1 MTSPRFLVGIDL
13 GTTNTVVAFC
23 EITDNLEQSNVTL
36 FDIDQLIGPGEVVR
50 KPLLPSF
57 RYHPADGQISPS
69 DLILPWESVRTE
81 GDIDNVI
88 VGEWARELGAKVEGR
103 QVSSAK
109 SWLSHQAVDRRS
121 EILPWAGAADVEKVS
136 PVTASASYLN
146 HIRQS
151 WNYRHPSNKLEDQ
164 DVVVT
169 VPASFDETARKLT
182 LEAAEQAG
190 LGKIVLLEEPQAV
203 CYDWYARHQH
213 TASEE
218 LKTLPLILVCDVGG
232 GTTDLSLIEAKFDS
246 DELALDRIGVGEH
259 LMLGGDNLDLALA
272 HLAEQRFSQSK
283 KLNAANLTKLIQQTR
298 KAKENLLSAN
308 APDEVKITMLGSGSK
323 LLGGTKSVQLS
334 KQEVHQIALDGFFPL
349 SGFEEV
355 PDKRRSAVVEF
366 GLPYVADP
374 AVSKHIA
381 EFLTQHQQVS
391 YAALNRANKLNLES
405 NQDLESNQNLESNQY
420 LENGEGTEK
429 PAIPVGLLLNGGVFN
444 SELVT
449 ERITQL
455 LENWKGTPI
464 TVLDNPH
471 PDWSVAL
478 GAVAFGKAR
487 RGAQLKIGGGAARS
501 YFLHLPEKNKMGKAL
516 CLLAK
521 GTEEGHEIRLSGR
534 RFSLTLGEP
543 VKFNLLTSTHDSF
556 GNTNSGSN
564 ASIQNGMMVDV
575 DPDIFAPLPP
585 YISTLES
592 EGATLQANQ
601 KERVEVQLACQLTEV
616 GTLKMECV
624 STEDDSTE
632 NDSKR
637 WKLEFEVRNQ
647 QADDQENSSF
657 HPNLEEC
664 KTLIS
669 RIYSGNKKS
678 AEGKEIK
685 TLPKDLERK
694 LGKREEWDF
703 ATLRQL
709 FDAFSQG
716 RKRRRRSEQH
726 EKNWLRLAGFSMR
739 PGFGD
744 PTDSWRIE
752 QIWSLYQQSIQFK
765 NHQGW
770 TDWWVF
776 WRRVAGGLSQE
787 QQETILADIAK
798 YLHPGAMKNPQSAKA
813 AQDMGYESM
822 VRLSASLENLDVEDK
837 VLLAT
842 WYLSKAMNH
851 NQFEQA
857 HWWALGRLASRTPL
871 YGSQHNAIPRE
882 QIEQWLPKLL
892 ELNWQKEQMI
902 AFAVVMMCRKTGDRL
917 FDVSDDYRE
926 QVRSKLKQSKV
937 PESWISLVEEVKEL
951 SESESKR
958 VFGDA
963 LPSGLTLIS
972 S

>member
-1 MTSPRFLVGIDL
+1 MASPRFLVGIDL
-13 GTTNTVVAFC
+13 GTTNTVVAYC
-23 EITDNLEQSNVTL
+23 EITDNLEQSEVSL

-57 RYHPADGQISPS
+57 RYHPAVGQISPS
-69 DLILPWESVRTE
+69 DLTLPWENEPVS
-81 GDIDNVI
+81 GDISNVI

-109 SWLSHQAVDRRS
+109 SWLSHQAVDRS
-121 EILPWAGAADVEKVS
+121 SDILPWAGAQDVDKVS
-136 PVTASASYLN
+136 PVIASASYLN
-146 HIRQS
+146 HIRQA

-182 LEAAEQAG
+182 LEAAQLAG
-190 LGKIVLLEEPQAV
+190 LKKIVLLEEPQAV
-203 CYDWYARHQH
+203 CYDWYARHQQ
-213 TASEE
+213 TAADE
-218 LKTLPLILVCDVGG
+218 LKELPLILVCDVGG
-232 GTTDLSLIEAKFDS
+232 GTTDLSLIEASFS
-246 DELALDRIGVGEH
+246 SQNELALDRIGVGEH

-272 HLAEQRFSQSK
+272 HLAESRFNQSK
-283 KLNAANLTKLIQQTR
+283 KLTAASLTKLIQQTR
-298 KAKENLLSAN
+298 KAKENLLSAS
-308 APDEVKITMLGSGSK
+308 APEEVKITMLGSGSK
-323 LLGGTKSVQLS
+323 LLGGTKSIGLS

-349 SGFEEV
+349 SDFSEV

-374 AVSKHIA
+374 AVSKHVA
-381 EFLTQHQQVS
+381 EFLTQHQQVAR
-391 YAALNRANKLNLES
+391 AALGIEDDK
-405 NQDLESNQNLESNQY
+405 QN
-420 LENGEGTEK
+420 
-429 PAIPVGLLLNGGVFN
+429 AIPVGLLLNGGVFN

-449 ERITQL
+449 ERVTTL
-455 LENWKGTPI
+455 LSDWRGAPV

-501 YFLHLPEKNKMGKAL
+501 YFLHLQEKNKMGKAL

-543 VKFNLLTSTHDSF
+543 VRFNLLTSTHDTLTN
-556 GNTNSGSN
+556 NT
-564 ASIQNGMMVDV
+564 AIQNGVMVDV
-575 DPDIFAPLPP
+575 DPDLFAPLPP
-585 YISTLES
+585 YITTLEG
-592 EGATLQANQ
+592 EGAELKANQ

-624 STEDDSTE
+624 SAED
-632 NDSKR
+632 DSKR
-637 WKLEFEVRNQ
+637 WELEFEVRNKQ
-647 QADDQENSSF
+647 TDDSEQVKL
-657 HPNLEEC
+657 HPKLNEC
-664 KTLIS
+664 KELIA
-669 RIYSGNKKS
+669 RLYSGNKKS
-678 AEGKEIK
+678 AESKEIK
-685 TLPKDLERK
+685 TLAKDLEKK
-694 LGKREEWDF
+694 LGKRDEWDF
-703 ATLRQL
+703 TTLRQL
-709 FDAFSQG
+709 FDTFAQG

-726 EKNWLRLAGFSMR
+726 EKNWLRLAGFALR

-752 QIWSLYQQSIQFK
+752 QVWGLYQQNIQFK

-776 WRRVAGGLSQE
+776 WRRIAGGLSQE

-822 VRLSASLENLDVEDK
+822 VRLSASLEHLEVEDK

-842 WYLSKAMNH
+842 WFLSKAINH

-857 HWWALGRLASRTPL
+857 HWWAMGRLASRTPL
-871 YGSQHNAIPRE
+871 YGSQHNVIPRE
-882 QIEQWLPKLL
+882 QAEQWLPKLL
-892 ELNWQKEQMI
+892 EQNWQKEPMI
-902 AFAVVMMCRKTGDRL
+902 AFAAVMICRKTGDRL
-917 FDVSDDYRE
+917 FDISDDYRE
-926 QVRSKLKQSKV
+926 QVLTKLKQSKV
-937 PESWISLVEEVKEL
+937 PESWVSLVEEVKEL

-958 VFGDA
+958 IFGDA
-963 LPSGLTLIS
+963 LPSGLTLVNN
-972 S
+972 

>member
-1 MTSPRFLVGIDL
+1 MASPRFLVGIDL
-13 GTTNTVVAFC
+13 GTTNTVVAYC
-23 EITDNLEQSNVTL
+23 EITDNLEQSEVSL

-57 RYHPADGQISPS
+57 RYHPAVGQISPS
-69 DLILPWESVRTE
+69 DLTLPWDNEPVA
-81 GDIDNVI
+81 GDINNVI

-109 SWLSHQAVDRRS
+109 SWLSHQAVDRNS
-121 EILPWAGAADVEKVS
+121 DILPWAGAQDVDKVS
-136 PVTASASYLN
+136 PVIASASYLN
-146 HIRQS
+146 HIRQA

-182 LEAAEQAG
+182 LEAAEELAG
-190 LGKIVLLEEPQAV
+190 LKKIVLLEEPQAV
-203 CYDWYARHQH
+203 CYDWYARHQQ
-213 TASEE
+213 TAADE
-218 LKTLPLILVCDVGG
+218 LKDLPLILVCDVGG
-232 GTTDLSLIEAKFDS
+232 GTTDLSLIEAKFTNS
-246 DELALDRIGVGEH
+246 DLALDRIGVGEH

-272 HLAEQRFSQSK
+272 HLAESRFNQNK
-283 KLNAANLTKLIQQTR
+283 KLTAASLTKLIQQTR
-298 KAKENLLSAN
+298 KAKENLLSAS

-323 LLGGTKSVQLS
+323 LLGGTKSIALS

-349 SGFEEV
+349 SDFSEV

-374 AVSKHIA
+374 AVTKHVA

-391 YAALNRANKLNLES
+391 RAALGIEDDK
-405 NQDLESNQNLESNQY
+405 QN
-420 LENGEGTEK
+420 
-429 PAIPVGLLLNGGVFN
+429 AIPVGLLLNGGVFN
-444 SELVT
+444 SDLVT
-449 ERITQL
+449 ERVTTL
-455 LENWKGTPI
+455 LSDWRGAPV

-501 YFLHLPEKNKMGKAL
+501 YFLHLQEKNKMGKAL

-543 VKFNLLTSTHDSF
+543 VRFNLLTSTHDTLTN
-556 GNTNSGSN
+556 NT
-564 ASIQNGMMVDV
+564 AIQNGVMVDV
-575 DPDIFAPLPP
+575 DPDLFAPLPP
-585 YISTLES
+585 YITTLEG
-592 EGATLQANQ
+592 EGAELQANQ

-624 STEDDSTE
+624 SAED
-632 NDSKR
+632 DSKR
-637 WKLEFEVRNQ
+637 WELEFEVRNKQ
-647 QADDQENSSF
+647 TDDSEQVKL
-657 HPNLEEC
+657 HPKLNEC
-664 KTLIS
+664 KELIA
-669 RIYSGNKKS
+669 RLYSGNKKS

-685 TLPKDLERK
+685 TLAKDLEKK
-694 LGKREEWDF
+694 LGKRDEWDF
-703 ATLRQL
+703 TTLRQL
-709 FDAFSQG
+709 FDTFAQG

-726 EKNWLRLAGFSMR
+726 EKNWLRLAGFALR

-752 QIWSLYQQSIQFK
+752 QVWGLYQQNIQFK

-776 WRRVAGGLSQE
+776 WRRIAGGLSQE

-813 AQDMGYESM
+813 AQEMGYESM
-822 VRLSASLENLDVEDK
+822 VRLSASLEHLEVEDK

-842 WYLSKAMNH
+842 WFLSKAINQ

-857 HWWALGRLASRTPL
+857 HWWAMGRLASRTPL
-871 YGSQHNAIPRE
+871 YGSQHNVIPRE
-882 QIEQWLPKLL
+882 QAEQWLPKLL
-892 ELNWQKEQMI
+892 EQNWLKEPMI
-902 AFAVVMMCRKTGDRL
+902 AFAAVMICRKTGDRL
-917 FDVSDDYRE
+917 FDISDDYRE
-926 QVRSKLKQSKV
+926 QVLTKLKQSKV
-937 PESWISLVEEVKEL
+937 PESWVSLVEEVKEL

-963 LPSGLTLIS
+963 LPSGLTLVHH
-972 S
+972 

>member
-1 MTSPRFLVGIDL
+1 MASPRFLVGIDL
-13 GTTNTVVAFC
+13 GTTNTVVAYC
-23 EITDNLEQSNVTL
+23 EITDNLEQSKVSL

-57 RYHPADGQISPS
+57 RYHPAVGQISPS
-69 DLILPWESVRTE
+69 DLTLPWENEPVS
-81 GDIDNVI
+81 GDISNVI

-109 SWLSHQAVDRRS
+109 SWLSHQAVDRS
-121 EILPWAGAADVEKVS
+121 SDILPWAGAQDVDKVS
-136 PVTASASYLN
+136 PVIASASYLN
-146 HIRQS
+146 HIRQA
-151 WNYRHPSNKLEDQ
+151 WNYRHPSNKLENQ

-182 LEAAEQAG
+182 LEAAQLAG
-190 LGKIVLLEEPQAV
+190 LKKIVLLEEPQAV
-203 CYDWYARHQH
+203 CYDWYARHQQ
-213 TASEE
+213 TAADE
-218 LKTLPLILVCDVGG
+218 LKELPLILVCDVGG
-232 GTTDLSLIEAKFDS
+232 GTTDLSLIEASFS
-246 DELALDRIGVGEH
+246 SQDELALDRIGVGEH

-272 HLAEQRFSQSK
+272 HLAESRFNQSK
-283 KLNAANLTKLIQQTR
+283 KLTAASLTKLIQQTR
-298 KAKENLLSAN
+298 KAKENLLSAS
-308 APDEVKITMLGSGSK
+308 APEEVKITMLGSGSK
-323 LLGGTKSVQLS
+323 LLGGTKSIGLS

-349 SGFEEV
+349 SDFSEV

-374 AVSKHIA
+374 AVSKHVA
-381 EFLTQHQQVS
+381 EFLTQHQQVAR
-391 YAALNRANKLNLES
+391 AALGIEDDK
-405 NQDLESNQNLESNQY
+405 QN
-420 LENGEGTEK
+420 
-429 PAIPVGLLLNGGVFN
+429 AIPVGLLLNGGVFN

-449 ERITQL
+449 ERVTTL
-455 LENWKGTPI
+455 LSDWRGAPV

-501 YFLHLPEKNKMGKAL
+501 YFLHLQEKNKMGKAL

-543 VKFNLLTSTHDSF
+543 VRFNLLTSTHDTLTN
-556 GNTNSGSN
+556 NT
-564 ASIQNGMMVDV
+564 AIQNGVMVDV
-575 DPDIFAPLPP
+575 DPDLFAPLPP
-585 YISTLES
+585 YITTLEG
-592 EGATLQANQ
+592 EGAELQANQ

-624 STEDDSTE
+624 SAED
-632 NDSKR
+632 DSKR
-637 WKLEFEVRNQ
+637 WELEFEVRNKQ
-647 QADDQENSSF
+647 TDDSEQVKL
-657 HPNLEEC
+657 HPKLNEC
-664 KTLIS
+664 KELIA
-669 RIYSGNKKS
+669 RLYSGNKKS
-678 AEGKEIK
+678 AESKEIK
-685 TLPKDLERK
+685 TLAKDLEKK
-694 LGKREEWDF
+694 LGKRDEWDF
-703 ATLRQL
+703 TTLRQL
-709 FDAFSQG
+709 FDTFAQG

-726 EKNWLRLAGFSMR
+726 EKNWLRLAGFALR

-752 QIWSLYQQSIQFK
+752 QVWGLYQQNIQFK

-776 WRRVAGGLSQE
+776 WRRIAGGLSQE

-822 VRLSASLENLDVEDK
+822 VRLSASLEHLEVEDK

-842 WYLSKAMNH
+842 WFLSKAINH

-857 HWWALGRLASRTPL
+857 HWWAMGRLASRTPL
-871 YGSQHNAIPRE
+871 YGSQHNVVPRE
-882 QIEQWLPKLL
+882 QAEQWLPKLL
-892 ELNWQKEQMI
+892 EQNWQKEPMI
-902 AFAVVMMCRKTGDRL
+902 AFAAVMICRKTGDRL
-917 FDVSDDYRE
+917 FDISDDYRE
-926 QVRSKLKQSKV
+926 QVLAKLKQSKV
-937 PESWISLVEEVKEL
+937 PESWVSLVEEVKEL

-958 VFGDA
+958 IFGDA
-963 LPSGLTLIS
+963 LPSGLTLVNN
-972 S
+972 

>member
-1 MTSPRFLVGIDL
+1 MASPRFLVGIDL
-13 GTTNTVVAFC
+13 GTTNTVVAYC
-23 EITDNLEQSNVTL
+23 EITDNLEQSEVSL

-57 RYHPADGQISPS
+57 RYHPAVGQISPS
-69 DLILPWESVRTE
+69 DLTLPWYNEPVA
-81 GDIDNVI
+81 GDINNVI

-109 SWLSHQAVDRRS
+109 SWLSHQAVDRNS
-121 EILPWAGAADVEKVS
+121 DILPWAGAQDVDKVS
-136 PVTASASYLN
+136 PVIASASYLN
-146 HIRQS
+146 HIRQA

-182 LEAAEQAG
+182 LEAAELAG
-190 LGKIVLLEEPQAV
+190 LKKIVLLEEPQAV
-203 CYDWYARHQH
+203 CYDWYARHQQ
-213 TASEE
+213 TAANE
-218 LKTLPLILVCDVGG
+218 LKDLPLILVCDVGG
-232 GTTDLSLIEAKFDS
+232 GTTDLSLIEAKFTHD
-246 DELALDRIGVGEH
+246 DLALDRIGVGEH

-272 HLAEQRFSQSK
+272 HLAESRFSQNK
-283 KLNAANLTKLIQQTR
+283 KLTAASLTKLIQQTR

-308 APDEVKITMLGSGSK
+308 APEEVKITMLGSGSK
-323 LLGGTKSVQLS
+323 LLGGTKSIGLS

-349 SGFEEV
+349 SDFSEV

-374 AVSKHIA
+374 AVSKHVA
-381 EFLTQHQQVS
+381 EFLTTHQQVS
-391 YAALNRANKLNLES
+391 RAALGIEDDK
-405 NQDLESNQNLESNQY
+405 QN
-420 LENGEGTEK
+420 
-429 PAIPVGLLLNGGVFN
+429 AIPVGLLLNGGVFN

-449 ERITQL
+449 ERVTTL
-455 LENWKGTPI
+455 LSDWRGAPV

-501 YFLHLPEKNKMGKAL
+501 YFLHLQEKNKMGKAL

-543 VKFNLLTSTHDSF
+543 VRFNLLTSTHDTLTN
-556 GNTNSGSN
+556 NT
-564 ASIQNGMMVDV
+564 AIQNGVMVDV
-575 DPDIFAPLPP
+575 DPDLFAPLPP
-585 YISTLES
+585 YITTLEG
-592 EGATLQANQ
+592 EGAELQANQ

-624 STEDDSTE
+624 SAED
-632 NDSKR
+632 DSKR
-637 WKLEFEVRNQ
+637 WELEFEVRNKQ
-647 QADDQENSSF
+647 TDDSEQVKL
-657 HPNLEEC
+657 HPKLNEC
-664 KTLIS
+664 KELIA
-669 RIYSGNKKS
+669 RLYSGNKKS
-678 AEGKEIK
+678 AESKEIK
-685 TLPKDLERK
+685 TLAKDLEKK
-694 LGKREEWDF
+694 LGKRDEWDF
-703 ATLRQL
+703 TTLRQL
-709 FDAFSQG
+709 FDTFAQG

-726 EKNWLRLAGFSMR
+726 EKNWLRLAGFALR

-752 QIWSLYQQSIQFK
+752 QVWGLYQQNIQFK

-776 WRRVAGGLSQE
+776 WRRIAGGLSQE

-813 AQDMGYESM
+813 AQEMGYESM
-822 VRLSASLENLDVEDK
+822 VRLSASLEHLEVEDK

-842 WYLSKAMNH
+842 WFLSKAINQ

-857 HWWALGRLASRTPL
+857 HWWAMGRLASRTPL
-871 YGSQHNAIPRE
+871 YGSQHNVIPRE
-882 QIEQWLPKLL
+882 QAEQWLPKLL
-892 ELNWQKEQMI
+892 EQNWLKEPMI
-902 AFAVVMMCRKTGDRL
+902 AFAAVMICRKTGDRL
-917 FDVSDDYRE
+917 FDISDDYRE
-926 QVRSKLKQSKV
+926 QVLTKLKQSKV
-937 PESWISLVEEVKEL
+937 PESWVSLVEEVKEL

-963 LPSGLTLIS
+963 LPSGLTLVHH
-972 S
+972 

>member
-1 MTSPRFLVGIDL
+1 MASPRFLVGIDL
-13 GTTNTVVAFC
+13 GTTNTVVAYC
-23 EITDNLEQSNVTL
+23 EITDNLEQSEVSL

-57 RYHPADGQISPS
+57 RYHPAIGQISPS
-69 DLILPWESVRTE
+69 DLTLPWENEPVS
-81 GDIDNVI
+81 GDISNVI

-109 SWLSHQAVDRRS
+109 SWLSHQAVDRS
-121 EILPWAGAADVEKVS
+121 SDILPWAGAQDVDKVS
-136 PVTASASYLN
+136 PVIASASYLN
-146 HIRQS
+146 HIRQA

-182 LEAAEQAG
+182 LEAAELAG
-190 LGKIVLLEEPQAV
+190 LKKIVLLEEPQAV
-203 CYDWYARHQH
+203 CYDWYARHQQ
-213 TASEE
+213 TAADE
-218 LKTLPLILVCDVGG
+218 LKELPLILVCDVGG
-232 GTTDLSLIEAKFDS
+232 GTTDLSLIEASFS
-246 DELALDRIGVGEH
+246 SQDELALDRIGVGEH

-272 HLAEQRFSQSK
+272 HLAESRFNQSK
-283 KLNAANLTKLIQQTR
+283 KLTAASLTKLIQQTR
-298 KAKENLLSAN
+298 KAKENLLSAS
-308 APDEVKITMLGSGSK
+308 APEEVKITMLGSGSK
-323 LLGGTKSVQLS
+323 LLGGTKSIGLS

-349 SGFEEV
+349 SDFSEV

-374 AVSKHIA
+374 AVSKHVA
-381 EFLTQHQQVS
+381 EFLTTHQQVS
-391 YAALNRANKLNLES
+391 RAALGIEDDK
-405 NQDLESNQNLESNQY
+405 QN
-420 LENGEGTEK
+420 
-429 PAIPVGLLLNGGVFN
+429 AIPVGLLLNGGVFN

-449 ERITQL
+449 ERVTTL
-455 LENWKGTPI
+455 LSDWRGAPV

-501 YFLHLPEKNKMGKAL
+501 YFLHLQEKNKMGKAL

-543 VKFNLLTSTHDSF
+543 VRFNLLTSTHDNLTN
-556 GNTNSGSN
+556 NT
-564 ASIQNGMMVDV
+564 AIQNGVMVDV
-575 DPDIFAPLPP
+575 DPDLFAPLPP
-585 YISTLES
+585 YITTLEG
-592 EGATLQANQ
+592 EGAELQANQ

-624 STEDDSTE
+624 SAEYD
-632 NDSKR
+632 NKR
-637 WKLEFEVRNQ
+637 WELEFEVRNKQ
-647 QADDQENSSF
+647 TDDSEQVKL
-657 HPNLEEC
+657 HPKLHEC
-664 KTLIS
+664 KELIA
-669 RIYSGNKKS
+669 RLYSGNKKS
-678 AEGKEIK
+678 AESKEIK
-685 TLPKDLERK
+685 TLAKDLEKK
-694 LGKREEWDF
+694 LGKRDEWDF
-703 ATLRQL
+703 TTLRQL
-709 FDAFSQG
+709 FDTFAQG

-726 EKNWLRLAGFSMR
+726 EKNWLRLAGFALR

-752 QIWSLYQQSIQFK
+752 QVWGLYQQNIQFK

-776 WRRVAGGLSQE
+776 WRRIAGGLSQE

-822 VRLSASLENLDVEDK
+822 VRLAASLEHLEVEDK

-842 WYLSKAMNH
+842 WFLSKAINH

-857 HWWALGRLASRTPL
+857 HWWAMGRLASRTPL
-871 YGSQHNAIPRE
+871 YGSQHNVIPRE
-882 QIEQWLPKLL
+882 QAEQWLPKLL
-892 ELNWQKEQMI
+892 EQNWQKEPMI
-902 AFAVVMMCRKTGDRL
+902 AFAAVMICRKTDDRL
-917 FDVSDDYRE
+917 FDISDDYRE
-926 QVRSKLKQSKV
+926 QVLTKLKQSKV
-937 PESWISLVEEVKEL
+937 PESWVSLVEEVKEL

-958 VFGDA
+958 IFGDA
-963 LPSGLTLIS
+963 LPSGLTLVNN
-972 S
+972 

>member
-1 MTSPRFLVGIDL
+1 MASPRFLVGIDL
-13 GTTNTVVAFC
+13 GTTNTVVAYC
-23 EITDNLEQSNVTL
+23 EITDNLEQSEVSL

-57 RYHPADGQISPS
+57 RYHPAVGQISPS
-69 DLILPWESVRTE
+69 DLTLPWDNEPVA
-81 GDIDNVI
+81 GDINNVI

-109 SWLSHQAVDRRS
+109 SWLSHQAVDRNS
-121 EILPWAGAADVEKVS
+121 DILPWAGAQDVDKVS
-136 PVTASASYLN
+136 PVIASASYLN
-146 HIRQS
+146 HIRQA

-182 LEAAEQAG
+182 LEAAELAG
-190 LGKIVLLEEPQAV
+190 LKKIVLLEEPQAV
-203 CYDWYARHQH
+203 CYDWYARHQQ
-213 TASEE
+213 TAANE
-218 LKTLPLILVCDVGG
+218 LKDLPLILVCDVGG
-232 GTTDLSLIEAKFDS
+232 GTTDLSLIEAKFTHD
-246 DELALDRIGVGEH
+246 DLALDRIGVGEH

-272 HLAEQRFSQSK
+272 HLAESRFSQNK
-283 KLNAANLTKLIQQTR
+283 KLTAASLTKLIQQTR
-298 KAKENLLSAN
+298 KAKENLLSTS

-323 LLGGTKSVQLS
+323 LLGGTKSIALS

-349 SGFEEV
+349 SDFSEV

-374 AVSKHIA
+374 AVSKHVA

-391 YAALNRANKLNLES
+391 RAALGIEDDK
-405 NQDLESNQNLESNQY
+405 QN
-420 LENGEGTEK
+420 
-429 PAIPVGLLLNGGVFN
+429 AIPVGLLLNGGVFN
-444 SELVT
+444 SDLVT
-449 ERITQL
+449 ERVTTL
-455 LENWKGTPI
+455 LSDWRGAPV

-501 YFLHLPEKNKMGKAL
+501 YFLHLQEKNKMGKAL

-543 VKFNLLTSTHDSF
+543 VRFNLLTSTHDTLTN
-556 GNTNSGSN
+556 NT
-564 ASIQNGMMVDV
+564 AIQNGVMVDV
-575 DPDIFAPLPP
+575 DPDLFAPLPP
-585 YISTLES
+585 YITTLEG
-592 EGATLQANQ
+592 EGAELQANQ

-624 STEDDSTE
+624 SAED
-632 NDSKR
+632 DSKR
-637 WKLEFEVRNQ
+637 WELEFEVRNK
-647 QADDQENSSF
+647 QADDGEEIQL
-657 HPNLEEC
+657 HPRLNEC
-664 KTLIS
+664 KELIA
-669 RIYSGNKKS
+669 RLYSGNKKS

-685 TLPKDLERK
+685 TLAKDLEKK
-694 LGKREEWDF
+694 LGKRDEWDF
-703 ATLRQL
+703 TTLRQL
-709 FDAFSQG
+709 FDTFAQG

-726 EKNWLRLAGFSMR
+726 EKNWLRLAGFALR

-752 QIWSLYQQSIQFK
+752 QVWGLYQQNIQFK

-776 WRRVAGGLSQE
+776 WRRIAGGLSQE

-813 AQDMGYESM
+813 AQEMGYESM
-822 VRLSASLENLDVEDK
+822 VRLSASLEHLEVEDK

-842 WYLSKAMNH
+842 WFLSKAINQ

-857 HWWALGRLASRTPL
+857 HWWAMGRLASRTPL
-871 YGSQHNAIPRE
+871 YGSQHNVIPRE
-882 QIEQWLPKLL
+882 QAEQWLPKLL
-892 ELNWQKEQMI
+892 EQNWLKEPMI
-902 AFAVVMMCRKTGDRL
+902 AFAAVMICRKTGDRL
-917 FDVSDDYRE
+917 FDISDDYRE
-926 QVRSKLKQSKV
+926 QVLTKLKQSKV
-937 PESWISLVEEVKEL
+937 PESWVSLVEEVKEL

-963 LPSGLTLIS
+963 LPSGLTLVHH
-972 S
+972 

>member
-1 MTSPRFLVGIDL
+1 MASPRFLVGIDL
-13 GTTNTVVAFC
+13 GTTNTVVAYC
-23 EITDNLEQSNVTL
+23 EITDNLEQSEVSL

-57 RYHPADGQISPS
+57 RYHPAIGQISPS
-69 DLILPWESVRTE
+69 DLTLPWENEPVS
-81 GDIDNVI
+81 GDISNVI

-109 SWLSHQAVDRRS
+109 SWLSHQAVDRS
-121 EILPWAGAADVEKVS
+121 SDILPWAGAQDVDKVS
-136 PVTASASYLN
+136 PVIASASYLN
-146 HIRQS
+146 HIRQA

-182 LEAAEQAG
+182 LEAAQLAG
-190 LGKIVLLEEPQAV
+190 LKKIVLLEEPQAV
-203 CYDWYARHQH
+203 CYDWYARHQQ
-213 TASEE
+213 TAADE
-218 LKTLPLILVCDVGG
+218 LKELPLILVCDVGG
-232 GTTDLSLIEAKFDS
+232 GTTDLSLIEASFS
-246 DELALDRIGVGEH
+246 SQDELALDRIGVGEH

-272 HLAEQRFSQSK
+272 HLAESRFNQSK
-283 KLNAANLTKLIQQTR
+283 KLTAASLTKLIQQTR
-298 KAKENLLSAN
+298 KAKENLLSAS
-308 APDEVKITMLGSGSK
+308 APEEVKITMLGSGSK
-323 LLGGTKSVQLS
+323 LLGGTKSIGLS

-349 SGFEEV
+349 SDFSEV

-374 AVSKHIA
+374 AVSKHVA
-381 EFLTQHQQVS
+381 EFLTQHQQVAR
-391 YAALNRANKLNLES
+391 AALGIEDDK
-405 NQDLESNQNLESNQY
+405 QN
-420 LENGEGTEK
+420 
-429 PAIPVGLLLNGGVFN
+429 AIPVGLLLNGGVFN

-449 ERITQL
+449 ERVTTL
-455 LENWKGTPI
+455 LSDWRGAPV

-487 RGAQLKIGGGAARS
+487 RGAQLRIGGGAARS
-501 YFLHLPEKNKMGKAL
+501 YFLHLQEKNKMGKAL

-543 VKFNLLTSTHDSF
+543 VRFNLLTSTHDTLTN
-556 GNTNSGSN
+556 NT
-564 ASIQNGMMVDV
+564 AIQNGVMVDV
-575 DPDIFAPLPP
+575 DPDLFAPLPP
-585 YISTLES
+585 YITTLEG
-592 EGATLQANQ
+592 EGAELQANQ

-624 STEDDSTE
+624 SAED
-632 NDSKR
+632 DSKR
-637 WKLEFEVRNQ
+637 WELEFEVRNKQ
-647 QADDQENSSF
+647 TDDSEQVKL
-657 HPNLEEC
+657 HPKLNEC
-664 KTLIS
+664 KELIA
-669 RIYSGNKKS
+669 RLYSGNKKS
-678 AEGKEIK
+678 AESKEIK
-685 TLPKDLERK
+685 TLAKDLEKK
-694 LGKREEWDF
+694 LGKRDEWDF
-703 ATLRQL
+703 TTLRQL
-709 FDAFSQG
+709 FDTFAQG

-726 EKNWLRLAGFSMR
+726 EKNWLRLAGFALR

-752 QIWSLYQQSIQFK
+752 QVWGLYQQNIQFK

-776 WRRVAGGLSQE
+776 WRRIAGGLSQE

-822 VRLSASLENLDVEDK
+822 VRLAASLEHLEVEDK

-842 WYLSKAMNH
+842 WFLSKAINH

-857 HWWALGRLASRTPL
+857 HWWAMGRLASRTPL
-871 YGSQHNAIPRE
+871 YGSQHNVIPRE
-882 QIEQWLPKLL
+882 QAEQWLPKLL
-892 ELNWQKEQMI
+892 EQNWQKEPMI
-902 AFAVVMMCRKTGDRL
+902 AFAAVMICRKTGDRL
-917 FDVSDDYRE
+917 FDISDDYRE
-926 QVRSKLKQSKV
+926 QVLAKLKQSKV
-937 PESWISLVEEVKEL
+937 PESWVSLVEEVKEL

-958 VFGDA
+958 IFGDA
-963 LPSGLTLIS
+963 LPSGLTLVNN
-972 S
+972 

>member
-1 MTSPRFLVGIDL
+1 MASPRFLVGIDL
-13 GTTNTVVAFC
+13 GTTNTVVAYC
-23 EITDNLEQSNVTL
+23 EITDNLEQSEVSL

-57 RYHPADGQISPS
+57 RYHPAQGQISPS
-69 DLILPWESVRTE
+69 DLTLPWENQPVS
-81 GDIDNVI
+81 GDIKNVI

-109 SWLSHQAVDRRS
+109 SWLSHQAVDRS
-121 EILPWAGAADVEKVS
+121 SDILPWAGAQDVDKVS
-136 PVTASASYLN
+136 PVIASASYLN
-146 HIRQS
+146 HIRQA

-182 LEAAEQAG
+182 LEAAELAG
-190 LGKIVLLEEPQAV
+190 LKKIVLLEEPQAV
-203 CYDWYARHQH
+203 CYDWYARHQQ
-213 TASEE
+213 TAADE
-218 LKTLPLILVCDVGG
+218 LKDLPLILVCDVGG
-232 GTTDLSLIEAKFDS
+232 GTTDLSLIEAKFKQSNDS
-246 DELALDRIGVGEH
+246 ESELALDRIGVGEH

-272 HLAEQRFSQSK
+272 HLAESRFNQNK
-283 KLNAANLTKLIQQTR
+283 KLTAASLTKLIQQTR
-298 KAKENLLSAN
+298 KAKENLLSSN
-308 APDEVKITMLGSGSK
+308 APEEVKITMLGSGSK
-323 LLGGTKSVQLS
+323 LLGGTKSIALS

-349 SGFEEV
+349 SEFNEV

-374 AVSKHIA
+374 AVSKHVA

-391 YAALNRANKLNLES
+391 RSALGIEDEK
-405 NQDLESNQNLESNQY
+405 QN
-420 LENGEGTEK
+420 
-429 PAIPVGLLLNGGVFN
+429 AIPVGLLLNGGVFN
-444 SELVT
+444 SDLVT
-449 ERITQL
+449 ERVTTL
-455 LENWKGTPI
+455 LSDWRGAPV

-501 YFLHLPEKNKMGKAL
+501 YFLHLQEKNKMGKAL

-543 VKFNLLTSTHDSF
+543 VRFNLLTSTHDTLTN
-556 GNTNSGSN
+556 NT
-564 ASIQNGMMVDV
+564 AIQNGVMVDV
-575 DPDIFAPLPP
+575 DPDLFVPLPP
-585 YISTLES
+585 YITTLEG
-592 EGATLQANQ
+592 EGAELHANQ

-624 STEDDSTE
+624 SAEDDT
-632 NDSKR
+632 KR
-637 WKLEFEVRNQ
+637 WALEFEVRNK
-647 QADDQENSSF
+647 QADDNEDVQL
-657 HPNLEEC
+657 HPKLNEC
-664 KTLIS
+664 KELVA
-669 RIYSGNKKS
+669 RLYSGNKKS
-678 AEGKEIK
+678 ADSKEIK
-685 TLPKDLERK
+685 TLAKDLEKK
-694 LGKREEWDF
+694 LGKRDEWDF
-703 ATLRQL
+703 TTLRQL
-709 FDAFSQG
+709 FDAFAQG

-726 EKNWLRLAGFSMR
+726 EKNWLRLAGFALR

-752 QIWSLYQQSIQFK
+752 QIWGLYQQNIQFK

-776 WRRVAGGLSQE
+776 WRRIAGGLNQE

-822 VRLSASLENLDVEDK
+822 VRLSASLENLEVEDK

-842 WYLSKAMNH
+842 WFLSKAINQ
-851 NQFEQA
+851 NQFQQA
-857 HWWALGRLASRTPL
+857 HWWAMGRLASRTPL
-871 YGSQHNAIPRE
+871 YGSQHNVIPRE
-882 QIEQWLPKLL
+882 QAEQWLPKLL
-892 ELNWQKEQMI
+892 DQNWQKEPMI
-902 AFAVVMMCRKTGDRL
+902 AFAAVMICRKTGDRL
-917 FDVSDDYRE
+917 FDISDDYRE
-926 QVRSKLKQSKV
+926 QVLAKLKQSKV
-937 PESWISLVEEVKEL
+937 PESWVSLVEEVKEL
-951 SESESKR
+951 SDSESKR

-963 LPSGLTLIS
+963 LPSGLTLVHH
-972 S
+972 

>member
-1 MTSPRFLVGIDL
+1 MASPRFLIGIDL
-13 GTTNTVVAFC
+13 GTTNTVVAYC
-23 EITDNLEQSNVTL
+23 EITDNLEQSEVSL

-50 KPLLPSF
+50 KPLLSSF
-57 RYHPADGQISPS
+57 RYHPAVGQISPS
-69 DLILPWESVRTE
+69 DLTLPWDNEPVA
-81 GDIDNVI
+81 GDINNVI

-109 SWLSHQAVDRRS
+109 SWLSHQAVDRNS
-121 EILPWAGAADVEKVS
+121 DILPWAGAQDVDKVS
-136 PVTASASYLN
+136 PVIASASYLN
-146 HIRQS
+146 HIRQA

-182 LEAAEQAG
+182 LEAAELAG
-190 LGKIVLLEEPQAV
+190 LKKIVLLEEPQAV
-203 CYDWYARHQH
+203 CYDWYARHQQ
-213 TASEE
+213 TAADE
-218 LKTLPLILVCDVGG
+218 LKDLPLILVCDVGG
-232 GTTDLSLIEAKFDS
+232 GTTDLSLIEAKFTHD
-246 DELALDRIGVGEH
+246 DLALDRIGVGEH

-272 HLAEQRFSQSK
+272 HLAESRFSQNK
-283 KLNAANLTKLIQQTR
+283 KLTAASLTKLIQQTR
-298 KAKENLLSAN
+298 KAKENLLSTS

-323 LLGGTKSVQLS
+323 LLGGTKSIALS

-349 SGFEEV
+349 SDFSEV

-374 AVSKHIA
+374 AVSKHVA

-391 YAALNRANKLNLES
+391 RAALGIEDDK
-405 NQDLESNQNLESNQY
+405 QN
-420 LENGEGTEK
+420 
-429 PAIPVGLLLNGGVFN
+429 AIPVGLLLNGGVFN
-444 SELVT
+444 SDLVT
-449 ERITQL
+449 ERVTTL
-455 LENWKGTPI
+455 LSDWRGAPV

-501 YFLHLPEKNKMGKAL
+501 YFLHLQEKNKMGKAL

-543 VKFNLLTSTHDSF
+543 VRFNLLTSTHDTLTN
-556 GNTNSGSN
+556 NT
-564 ASIQNGMMVDV
+564 AIQNGVMVDV
-575 DPDIFAPLPP
+575 DPDLFAPLPP
-585 YISTLES
+585 YITTLEG
-592 EGATLQANQ
+592 EGAELQANQ

-624 STEDDSTE
+624 SAEDDK
-632 NDSKR
+632 KR
-637 WKLEFEVRNQ
+637 WELEFEVRNK
-647 QADDQENSSF
+647 QADDGEEIQL
-657 HPNLEEC
+657 HPRLNEC
-664 KTLIS
+664 KELIA
-669 RIYSGNKKS
+669 RLYSGNKKS
-678 AEGKEIK
+678 AEGNEIK
-685 TLPKDLERK
+685 TLAKDLEKK
-694 LGKREEWDF
+694 LGKRDEWDF
-703 ATLRQL
+703 TTLRQL
-709 FDAFSQG
+709 FDTFAQG

-726 EKNWLRLAGFSMR
+726 EKNWLRLAGFALR

-752 QIWSLYQQSIQFK
+752 QVWGLYQQNIQFK

-776 WRRVAGGLSQE
+776 WRRIAGGLSQE

-813 AQDMGYESM
+813 AQEMGYESM
-822 VRLSASLENLDVEDK
+822 VRLSASLEHLEVEDK

-842 WYLSKAMNH
+842 WFLSKAINQ

-857 HWWALGRLASRTPL
+857 HWWAMGRLASRTPL
-871 YGSQHNAIPRE
+871 YGSQHNVIPRE
-882 QIEQWLPKLL
+882 QAEQWLPKLL
-892 ELNWQKEQMI
+892 EQNWLKEPMI
-902 AFAVVMMCRKTGDRL
+902 AFAAVMICRKTGDRL
-917 FDVSDDYRE
+917 FDISDDYRE
-926 QVRSKLKQSKV
+926 QVLTKLKQSKV
-937 PESWISLVEEVKEL
+937 PESWVSLVEEVKEL

-963 LPSGLTLIS
+963 LPSGLTLVHH
-972 S
+972 

>member
-1 MTSPRFLVGIDL
+1 MASPRFLVGIDL
-13 GTTNTVVAFC
+13 GTTNTVVAYC
-23 EITDNLEQSNVTL
+23 EITDNLEQSEVSL

-57 RYHPADGQISPS
+57 RYHPAQGQISPS
-69 DLILPWESVRTE
+69 DLTLPWENQPVS
-81 GDIDNVI
+81 GDIKNVI

-109 SWLSHQAVDRRS
+109 SWLSHQAVDRS
-121 EILPWAGAADVEKVS
+121 SDILPWAGAQDVDKVS
-136 PVTASASYLN
+136 PVIASASYLN
-146 HIRQS
+146 HIRQA

-182 LEAAEQAG
+182 LEAAELAG
-190 LGKIVLLEEPQAV
+190 LKKIVLLEEPQAV
-203 CYDWYARHQH
+203 CYDWYARHQQ
-213 TASEE
+213 TAADE
-218 LKTLPLILVCDVGG
+218 LKDLPLILVCDVGG
-232 GTTDLSLIEAKFDS
+232 GTTDLSLIEAKFKQSNDS
-246 DELALDRIGVGEH
+246 ESELALDRIGVGEH

-272 HLAEQRFSQSK
+272 HLAESRFNQNK
-283 KLNAANLTKLIQQTR
+283 KLTAASLTKLIQQTR
-298 KAKENLLSAN
+298 KAKENLLSSN
-308 APDEVKITMLGSGSK
+308 APEEVKITMLGSGSK
-323 LLGGTKSVQLS
+323 LLGGTKSIALS

-349 SGFEEV
+349 SEFNEV

-374 AVSKHIA
+374 AVSKHVA

-391 YAALNRANKLNLES
+391 RSALGIEDEK
-405 NQDLESNQNLESNQY
+405 QN
-420 LENGEGTEK
+420 
-429 PAIPVGLLLNGGVFN
+429 AIPVGLLLNGGVFN
-444 SELVT
+444 SDLVT
-449 ERITQL
+449 ERVTTL
-455 LENWKGTPI
+455 LSDWRGAPV

-501 YFLHLPEKNKMGKAL
+501 YFLHLQEKNKMGKAL

-543 VKFNLLTSTHDSF
+543 VRFNLLTSTHDTLTN
-556 GNTNSGSN
+556 NT
-564 ASIQNGMMVDV
+564 AIQNGVMVDV
-575 DPDIFAPLPP
+575 DPDLFVPLPP
-585 YISTLES
+585 YITTLEG
-592 EGATLQANQ
+592 EGAELHANQ

-624 STEDDSTE
+624 SAEDDT
-632 NDSKR
+632 KR
-637 WKLEFEVRNQ
+637 WALEFEVRNK
-647 QADDQENSSF
+647 QADDNEDVQL
-657 HPNLEEC
+657 HPKLNEC
-664 KTLIS
+664 KELVA
-669 RIYSGNKKS
+669 RLYSGNKKS
-678 AEGKEIK
+678 ADSKEIK
-685 TLPKDLERK
+685 TLAKDLEKK
-694 LGKREEWDF
+694 LGKRDEWDF
-703 ATLRQL
+703 TTLRQL
-709 FDAFSQG
+709 FDAFAQG

-726 EKNWLRLAGFSMR
+726 EKNWLRLAGFALR

-752 QIWSLYQQSIQFK
+752 QIWGLYQQNIQFK

-776 WRRVAGGLSQE
+776 WRRIAGGLNQE

-822 VRLSASLENLDVEDK
+822 VRLSASLENLEVEDK

-842 WYLSKAMNH
+842 WFLSKAINH
-851 NQFEQA
+851 NQFQQA
-857 HWWALGRLASRTPL
+857 HWWAMGRLASRTPL
-871 YGSQHNAIPRE
+871 YGSQHSVIPRE
-882 QIEQWLPKLL
+882 QAEQWLPKLL
-892 ELNWQKEQMI
+892 DQNWQKEPMI
-902 AFAVVMMCRKTGDRL
+902 AFAAVMICRKTGDRL
-917 FDVSDDYRE
+917 FDISDDYRE
-926 QVRSKLKQSKV
+926 QVLAKLKQSKV
-937 PESWISLVEEVKEL
+937 PDSWVSLVEEVKEL
-951 SESESKR
+951 SDSESKR

-963 LPSGLTLIS
+963 LPSGLTLVHH
-972 S
+972 

>member
-1 MTSPRFLVGIDL
+1 MASPRFLVGIDL

-23 EITDNLEQSNVTL
+23 EITDDLQQSEVKL

-57 RYHPADGQISPS
+57 RYHPAQGQISPL
-69 DLILPWESVRTE
+69 DLTLPWNEQPVE
-81 GDIDNVI
+81 GDIPNI
-88 VGEWARELGAKVEGR
+88 IIGEWARELGAKVEGR

-121 EILPWAGAADVEKVS
+121 DILPWAGATDVEKVS
-136 PVTASASYLN
+136 PVIASASYLN
-146 HIRQS
+146 HIRQA
-151 WNYRHPSNKLEDQ
+151 WNYRNPSNKLEDQ

-182 LEAAEQAG
+182 LEAAQLAG
-190 LGKIVLLEEPQAV
+190 LSKIVLLEEPQAV

-213 TASEE
+213 TAADD
-218 LKTLPLILVCDVGG
+218 LKQLPLILVCDVGG
-232 GTTDLSLIEAKFDS
+232 GTTDLSLIEARFDS
-246 DELALDRIGVGEH
+246 ESTSDDALTLDRIGVGDH

-283 KLNAANLTKLIQQTR
+283 KLNAASLTKLIQQTR
-298 KAKENLLSAN
+298 KAKENLLSAD
-308 APDEVKITMLGSGSK
+308 APQEVKITMLGSGSK
-323 LLGGTKSVQLS
+323 LLGGTKSIALT

-349 SGFEEV
+349 SDFDQT

-374 AVSKHIA
+374 AVSKHVA
-381 EFLTQHQQVS
+381 EFLSQHQQVS
-391 YAALNRANKLNLES
+391 YTALNQ
-405 NQDLESNQNLESNQY
+405 QDTSQ
-420 LENGEGTEK
+420 

-444 SELVT
+444 SDLVT
-449 ERITQL
+449 ERVTTL
-455 LENWKGTPI
+455 LNNWRGSPV

-501 YFLHLPEKNKMGKAL
+501 YFLHLQEKNKMGKAL

-543 VKFNLLTSTHDSF
+543 VRFNLLTTTHDTLTN
-556 GNTNSGSN
+556 NT
-564 ASIQNGMMVDV
+564 AIQNGVMVDV
-575 DPDIFAPLPP
+575 DPDLFAPLPP
-585 YISTLES
+585 YISTLEG
-592 EGATLQANQ
+592 EGIELQANQ

-624 STEDDSTE
+624 HTEDA
-632 NDSKR
+632 SKR
-637 WKLEFEVRNQ
+637 WALEFEVRNQ
-647 QADDQENSSF
+647 KADQEQQQEL
-657 HPNLEEC
+657 HPRLAEC
-664 KTLIS
+664 KELIA
-669 RIYSGNKKS
+669 RIYSANKKS
-678 AEGKEIK
+678 ADSKEIK
-685 TLPKDLERK
+685 TLAKDLEKK
-694 LGKREEWDF
+694 LGKRDDWDF
-703 ATLRQL
+703 TTLRQL
-709 FDAFSQG
+709 FDSFALG
-716 RKRRRRSEQH
+716 RKRRRRSEAH
-726 EKNWLRLAGFSMR
+726 EKNWLRLAGFAMR

-744 PTDSWRIE
+744 ATDSWRIE
-752 QIWSLYQQSIQFK
+752 QIWGLYQQGIQFK
-765 NHQGW
+765 NHQCW

-776 WRRVAGGLSQE
+776 WRRIAGGLNQE

-822 VRLSASLENLDVEDK
+822 VRLAASLEHLEVEDK
-837 VLLAT
+837 VLLAS
-842 WYLSKAMNH
+842 WCLSKALNH

-871 YGSQHNAIPRE
+871 YGSQHAVIARE
-882 QIEQWLPKLL
+882 QAEQWLPKLL
-892 ELNWQKEQMI
+892 DQNWQKEPMI
-902 AFAVVMMCRKTGDRL
+902 AFAAVMICRKTGDRL
-917 FDVSDDYRE
+917 LDISDDVRA
-926 QVRSKLKQSKV
+926 QVITKLKQSKV
-937 PESWISLVEEVKEL
+937 PDSWLLLVEEVKEL

-963 LPSGLTLIS
+963 LPSGLTLVHQ
-972 S
+972 

>member
-1 MTSPRFLVGIDL
+1 MASPRFLVGIDL
-13 GTTNTVVAFC
+13 GTTNTVVAYC
-23 EITDNLEQSNVTL
+23 EITDNLEQSKVSL

-57 RYHPADGQISPS
+57 RYHPAVGQISPS
-69 DLILPWESVRTE
+69 DLTLPWENEPVS
-81 GDIDNVI
+81 GDISNVI

-109 SWLSHQAVDRRS
+109 SWLSHQAVDRS
-121 EILPWAGAADVEKVS
+121 SDILPWAGAQDVDKVS
-136 PVTASASYLN
+136 PVIASASYLN
-146 HIRQS
+146 HIRQA

-182 LEAAEQAG
+182 LEAAELAG
-190 LGKIVLLEEPQAV
+190 LKKIVLLEEPQAV
-203 CYDWYARHQH
+203 CYDWYARHQQ
-213 TASEE
+213 TAADE
-218 LKTLPLILVCDVGG
+218 LKELPLILVCDVGG
-232 GTTDLSLIEAKFDS
+232 GTTDLSLIEASFS
-246 DELALDRIGVGEH
+246 SQDELALDRIGVGEH

-272 HLAEQRFSQSK
+272 HLAESRLSQNKGEQSK
-283 KLNAANLTKLIQQTR
+283 KLTAASLTKLIQQTR
-298 KAKENLLSAN
+298 KAKENLLSAS
-308 APDEVKITMLGSGSK
+308 APEEVKITMLGSGSK
-323 LLGGTKSVQLS
+323 LLGGTKSIGLS

-349 SGFEEV
+349 SDFSEV

-374 AVSKHIA
+374 AVSKHVA
-381 EFLTQHQQVS
+381 EFLTQHQQVAR
-391 YAALNRANKLNLES
+391 AALGIEDDK
-405 NQDLESNQNLESNQY
+405 QN
-420 LENGEGTEK
+420 
-429 PAIPVGLLLNGGVFN
+429 AIPVGLLLNGGVFN

-449 ERITQL
+449 ERVTTL
-455 LENWKGTPI
+455 LSDWRGAPV

-478 GAVAFGKAR
+478 GAVAFSKAR

-501 YFLHLPEKNKMGKAL
+501 YFLHLQEKNKMGKAL

-543 VKFNLLTSTHDSF
+543 VRFNLLTSTHDTLTN
-556 GNTNSGSN
+556 NT
-564 ASIQNGMMVDV
+564 AIQNGVMVDV
-575 DPDIFAPLPP
+575 DPDLFAPLPP
-585 YISTLES
+585 YVTTLEG
-592 EGATLQANQ
+592 EGAELQANQ

-624 STEDDSTE
+624 SAED
-632 NDSKR
+632 DSKR
-637 WKLEFEVRNQ
+637 WELEFEVRNK
-647 QADDQENSSF
+647 QADDSEQVKL
-657 HPNLEEC
+657 HPKLNEC
-664 KTLIS
+664 KELIA
-669 RIYSGNKKS
+669 RLYSGNKKS
-678 AEGKEIK
+678 AESKEIK
-685 TLPKDLERK
+685 TLAKDLEKK
-694 LGKREEWDF
+694 LGKRDEWDF
-703 ATLRQL
+703 TTLRQL
-709 FDAFSQG
+709 FDTFAQG

-726 EKNWLRLAGFSMR
+726 EKNWLRLAGFALR

-752 QIWSLYQQSIQFK
+752 QVWGLYQQNIQFK

-776 WRRVAGGLSQE
+776 WRRIAGGLSQE

-822 VRLSASLENLDVEDK
+822 VRLSASLEHLEVEDK

-842 WYLSKAMNH
+842 WFLSKAINH

-857 HWWALGRLASRTPL
+857 HWWAMGRLASRTPL
-871 YGSQHNAIPRE
+871 YGSQHTVIPRE
-882 QIEQWLPKLL
+882 QAEQWLPKLL
-892 ELNWQKEQMI
+892 EQNWQKEPMI
-902 AFAVVMMCRKTGDRL
+902 AFAAVMICRKTGDRL
-917 FDVSDDYRE
+917 FDISDDYRE
-926 QVRSKLKQSKV
+926 QVLAKLKQSKV
-937 PESWISLVEEVKEL
+937 PESWVSLVEEVKEL

-958 VFGDA
+958 IFGDA
-963 LPSGLTLIS
+963 LPSGLTLVNN
-972 S
+972 

>member
-1 MTSPRFLVGIDL
+1 MASPRFLVGIDL
-13 GTTNTVVAFC
+13 GTTNTVVAYC
-23 EITDNLEQSNVTL
+23 EITDNLEQSEVSL

-57 RYHPADGQISPS
+57 RYHPAVGQISPS
-69 DLILPWESVRTE
+69 DLTLPWDNEPVA
-81 GDIDNVI
+81 GDINNVI

-109 SWLSHQAVDRRS
+109 SWLSHQAVDRNS
-121 EILPWAGAADVEKVS
+121 DILPWAGAQDVDKVS
-136 PVTASASYLN
+136 PVIASASYLN
-146 HIRQS
+146 HIRQA

-182 LEAAEQAG
+182 LEAAELAG
-190 LGKIVLLEEPQAV
+190 LKKIVLLEEPQAV
-203 CYDWYARHQH
+203 CYDWYARHQQ
-213 TASEE
+213 TAADE
-218 LKTLPLILVCDVGG
+218 LKGLPLILVCDVGG
-232 GTTDLSLIEAKFDS
+232 GTTDLSLIEAKFTHD
-246 DELALDRIGVGEH
+246 DLALDRIGVGEH

-272 HLAEQRFSQSK
+272 HLAESRFSQNK
-283 KLNAANLTKLIQQTR
+283 KLTAASLTKLIQQTR
-298 KAKENLLSAN
+298 KAKENLLSTS

-323 LLGGTKSVQLS
+323 LLGGTKSIALS

-349 SGFEEV
+349 SDFSEV

-374 AVSKHIA
+374 AVSKHVA

-391 YAALNRANKLNLES
+391 RAALGIEDDK
-405 NQDLESNQNLESNQY
+405 QN
-420 LENGEGTEK
+420 
-429 PAIPVGLLLNGGVFN
+429 AIPVGLLLNGGVFN
-444 SELVT
+444 SDLVT
-449 ERITQL
+449 ERVTTL
-455 LENWKGTPI
+455 LSDWRGAPV

-501 YFLHLPEKNKMGKAL
+501 YFLHLQEKNKMGKAL

-543 VKFNLLTSTHDSF
+543 VRFNLLTSTHDTLTN
-556 GNTNSGSN
+556 NT
-564 ASIQNGMMVDV
+564 AIQNGVMVDV
-575 DPDIFAPLPP
+575 DPDLFAPLPP
-585 YISTLES
+585 YITTLEG
-592 EGATLQANQ
+592 EGAELQANQ

-624 STEDDSTE
+624 SAED
-632 NDSKR
+632 DSKR
-637 WKLEFEVRNQ
+637 WELEFEVRNKQ
-647 QADDQENSSF
+647 TDDSEQVKL
-657 HPNLEEC
+657 HPKLNEC
-664 KTLIS
+664 KELIA
-669 RIYSGNKKS
+669 RLYSGNKKS
-678 AEGKEIK
+678 AEGNEIK
-685 TLPKDLERK
+685 TLAKDLEKK
-694 LGKREEWDF
+694 LGKRDEWDF
-703 ATLRQL
+703 TTLRQL
-709 FDAFSQG
+709 FDTFAQG

-726 EKNWLRLAGFSMR
+726 EKNWLRLAGFALR

-752 QIWSLYQQSIQFK
+752 QVWGLYQQNIQFK

-776 WRRVAGGLSQE
+776 WRRIAGGLSQE

-813 AQDMGYESM
+813 AQEMGYESI
-822 VRLSASLENLDVEDK
+822 VRLSASLEHLEVEDK

-842 WYLSKAMNH
+842 WFLSKAINQ

-857 HWWALGRLASRTPL
+857 HWWAMGRLASRTPL
-871 YGSQHNAIPRE
+871 YGSQHNVIPRE
-882 QIEQWLPKLL
+882 QAEQWLPKLL
-892 ELNWQKEQMI
+892 EQNWLKEPMI
-902 AFAVVMMCRKTGDRL
+902 AFAAVMICRKTGDRL
-917 FDVSDDYRE
+917 FDISDDYRE
-926 QVRSKLKQSKV
+926 QVLTKLKQSKV
-937 PESWISLVEEVKEL
+937 PESWVSLVEEVKEL

-963 LPSGLTLIS
+963 LPSGLTLVHH
-972 S
+972 

>member
-1 MTSPRFLVGIDL
+1 MASPRFLVGIDL
-13 GTTNTVVAFC
+13 GTTNTVVAYC
-23 EITDNLEQSNVTL
+23 EITDNLEQSEVSL

-57 RYHPADGQISPS
+57 RYHPAVGQISPS
-69 DLILPWESVRTE
+69 DLTLPWDNEPVA
-81 GDIDNVI
+81 GDINNVI

-109 SWLSHQAVDRRS
+109 SWLSHQAVDRNS
-121 EILPWAGAADVEKVS
+121 DILPWAGAQDVDKVS
-136 PVTASASYLN
+136 PVIASASYLN
-146 HIRQS
+146 HIRQA

-182 LEAAEQAG
+182 LEAAELAG
-190 LGKIVLLEEPQAV
+190 LKKIVLLEEPQAV
-203 CYDWYARHQH
+203 CYDWYARHQQ
-213 TASEE
+213 TAADE
-218 LKTLPLILVCDVGG
+218 LKDLPLILVCDVGG
-232 GTTDLSLIEAKFDS
+232 GTTDLSLIEAKFTHD
-246 DELALDRIGVGEH
+246 DLALDRIGVGEH

-272 HLAEQRFSQSK
+272 HLAESRFSQNK
-283 KLNAANLTKLIQQTR
+283 KLTAASLTKLIQQTR

-308 APDEVKITMLGSGSK
+308 PPEEIKITMLGSGSK
-323 LLGGTKSVQLS
+323 LLGGTKSIALS

-349 SGFEEV
+349 SDFSEV

-374 AVSKHIA
+374 AVSKHVA

-391 YAALNRANKLNLES
+391 RAALGIEDDKHN
-405 NQDLESNQNLESNQY
+405 
-420 LENGEGTEK
+420 
-429 PAIPVGLLLNGGVFN
+429 AIPVGLLLNGGVFN
-444 SELVT
+444 SALVT
-449 ERITQL
+449 ERVTTL
-455 LENWKGTPI
+455 LSDWRGAPV

-501 YFLHLPEKNKMGKAL
+501 YFLHLQEKNKMGKAL

-543 VKFNLLTSTHDSF
+543 VRFNLLTSTHDTLTN
-556 GNTNSGSN
+556 NT
-564 ASIQNGMMVDV
+564 AIQNGVMVDV
-575 DPDIFAPLPP
+575 DPDLFAPLPP
-585 YISTLES
+585 YITTLEG
-592 EGATLQANQ
+592 EGAELQANQ

-624 STEDDSTE
+624 SAED
-632 NDSKR
+632 DSKR
-637 WKLEFEVRNQ
+637 WELEFEVRNKQ
-647 QADDQENSSF
+647 TDDSEQVKL
-657 HPNLEEC
+657 HPKLNEC
-664 KTLIS
+664 KELIA
-669 RIYSGNKKS
+669 RLYSGNKKS
-678 AEGKEIK
+678 AEGNEIK
-685 TLPKDLERK
+685 TLAKDLEKK
-694 LGKREEWDF
+694 LGKRDEWDF
-703 ATLRQL
+703 TTLRQL
-709 FDAFSQG
+709 FDTFAQG

-726 EKNWLRLAGFSMR
+726 EKNWLRLAGFALR

-752 QIWSLYQQSIQFK
+752 QVWGLYQQNIQFK

-776 WRRVAGGLSQE
+776 WRRIAGGLSQE

-813 AQDMGYESM
+813 AQEMGYESM
-822 VRLSASLENLDVEDK
+822 VRLSASLEHLEVEDK

-842 WYLSKAMNH
+842 WFLSKAINQ

-857 HWWALGRLASRTPL
+857 HWWAMGRLASRTPL
-871 YGSQHNAIPRE
+871 YGSQHNVIPRE
-882 QIEQWLPKLL
+882 QAEQWLPKLL
-892 ELNWQKEQMI
+892 EQNWLKEPMI
-902 AFAVVMMCRKTGDRL
+902 AFAAVMICRKTGDRL
-917 FDVSDDYRE
+917 FDISDDYRE
-926 QVRSKLKQSKV
+926 QVLTKLKQSKV
-937 PESWISLVEEVKEL
+937 PESWVSLVEEVKEL

-963 LPSGLTLIS
+963 LPSGLTLVHH
-972 S
+972 

>member
-1 MTSPRFLVGIDL
+1 MASPRFLVGIDL
-13 GTTNTVVAFC
+13 GTTNTVVAYC
-23 EITDNLEQSNVTL
+23 EITDNLEQSEVSL

-57 RYHPADGQISPS
+57 RYHPAVGQISPS
-69 DLILPWESVRTE
+69 DLTLPWENEPVS
-81 GDIDNVI
+81 GDIRNVI

-109 SWLSHQAVDRRS
+109 SWLSHQAVDRS
-121 EILPWAGAADVEKVS
+121 SDILPWAGAQDVDKVS
-136 PVTASASYLN
+136 PVIASASYLN
-146 HIRQS
+146 HIRQA

-182 LEAAEQAG
+182 LEAAELAG
-190 LGKIVLLEEPQAV
+190 LKKIVLLEEPQAV
-203 CYDWYARHQH
+203 CYDWYARHQQ
-213 TASEE
+213 TAADE
-218 LKTLPLILVCDVGG
+218 LKELPLILVCDVGG
-232 GTTDLSLIEAKFDS
+232 GTTDLSLIEASFS
-246 DELALDRIGVGEH
+246 SQDELALDRIGVGEH

-272 HLAEQRFSQSK
+272 HLAESRFNQSK
-283 KLNAANLTKLIQQTR
+283 KLTAASLTKLIQQTR
-298 KAKENLLSAN
+298 KAKENLLSAS
-308 APDEVKITMLGSGSK
+308 APEEVKITMLGSGSK
-323 LLGGTKSVQLS
+323 LLGGTKSIGLS

-349 SGFEEV
+349 SDFSEV

-374 AVSKHIA
+374 AVSKHVA
-381 EFLTQHQQVS
+381 EFLTQHQQVAR
-391 YAALNRANKLNLES
+391 AALGIEDDK
-405 NQDLESNQNLESNQY
+405 QN
-420 LENGEGTEK
+420 
-429 PAIPVGLLLNGGVFN
+429 AIPVGLLLNGGVFN

-449 ERITQL
+449 ERVTTL
-455 LENWKGTPI
+455 LSDWRGAPV

-501 YFLHLPEKNKMGKAL
+501 YFLHLQEKNKMGKAL

-543 VKFNLLTSTHDSF
+543 VRFNLLTSTHDTLTN
-556 GNTNSGSN
+556 NT
-564 ASIQNGMMVDV
+564 AIQNGVMVDV
-575 DPDIFAPLPP
+575 DPDLFAPLPP
-585 YISTLES
+585 YITTLEG
-592 EGATLQANQ
+592 EGAELQANQ

-624 STEDDSTE
+624 SAEDE
-632 NDSKR
+632 SKR
-637 WKLEFEVRNQ
+637 WELEFEVRNKQ
-647 QADDQENSSF
+647 TDDSEQVKL
-657 HPNLEEC
+657 HPKLNEC
-664 KTLIS
+664 KELIA
-669 RIYSGNKKS
+669 RLYSGNKKS
-678 AEGKEIK
+678 AESKEIK
-685 TLPKDLERK
+685 TLAKDLEKK
-694 LGKREEWDF
+694 LGKRDEWDF
-703 ATLRQL
+703 TTLRQL
-709 FDAFSQG
+709 FDTFAQG

-726 EKNWLRLAGFSMR
+726 EKNWLRLAGFALR

-752 QIWSLYQQSIQFK
+752 QVWGLYQQNIQFK

-776 WRRVAGGLSQE
+776 WRRIAGGLSQE

-822 VRLSASLENLDVEDK
+822 VRLSASLEHLEVEDK

-842 WYLSKAMNH
+842 WFLSKAINH

-857 HWWALGRLASRTPL
+857 HWWAMGRLASRTPL
-871 YGSQHNAIPRE
+871 YGSQHNVVPRE
-882 QIEQWLPKLL
+882 QAEQWLPKLL
-892 ELNWQKEQMI
+892 EQNWQKEPMI
-902 AFAVVMMCRKTGDRL
+902 AFAAVMICRKTGDRL
-917 FDVSDDYRE
+917 FDISDDYRD
-926 QVRSKLKQSKV
+926 QVLAKLKQSKV
-937 PESWISLVEEVKEL
+937 PESWVSLVEEVKEL

-958 VFGDA
+958 IFGDA
-963 LPSGLTLIS
+963 LPSGLTLVNN
-972 S
+972 

>member
-1 MTSPRFLVGIDL
+1 MASPRFLVGIDL
-13 GTTNTVVAFC
+13 GTTNTVVAYC
-23 EITDNLEQSNVTL
+23 EITDNLEQSEVSL

-57 RYHPADGQISPS
+57 RYHPAVGQISPS
-69 DLILPWESVRTE
+69 DLTLPWENEPVS
-81 GDIDNVI
+81 GDISNVI

-109 SWLSHQAVDRRS
+109 SWLSHQAVDRS
-121 EILPWAGAADVEKVS
+121 SDILPWAGAQDVDKVS
-136 PVTASASYLN
+136 PVIASASYLN
-146 HIRQS
+146 HIRQA

-182 LEAAEQAG
+182 LEAAQLAG
-190 LGKIVLLEEPQAV
+190 LKKIVLLEEPQAV
-203 CYDWYARHQH
+203 CYDWYARHQQ
-213 TASEE
+213 TAADE
-218 LKTLPLILVCDVGG
+218 LKELPLILVCDVGG
-232 GTTDLSLIEAKFDS
+232 GTTDLSLIEASFS
-246 DELALDRIGVGEH
+246 SQDELALDRIGVGEH

-272 HLAEQRFSQSK
+272 HLAESRFNQSK
-283 KLNAANLTKLIQQTR
+283 KLTAASLTKLIQQTR
-298 KAKENLLSAN
+298 KAKENLLSSS
-308 APDEVKITMLGSGSK
+308 APEEVKITMLGSGSK
-323 LLGGTKSVQLS
+323 LLGGTKSIGLS

-349 SGFEEV
+349 SDFSEV

-374 AVSKHIA
+374 AVSKHVA
-381 EFLTQHQQVS
+381 EFLTQHQQVAR
-391 YAALNRANKLNLES
+391 AALGIEDDK
-405 NQDLESNQNLESNQY
+405 QN
-420 LENGEGTEK
+420 
-429 PAIPVGLLLNGGVFN
+429 AVPVGLLLNGGVFN

-449 ERITQL
+449 ERVTTL
-455 LENWKGTPI
+455 LSDWRGAPV

-501 YFLHLPEKNKMGKAL
+501 YFLHLQEKNKMGKAL

-543 VKFNLLTSTHDSF
+543 VRFNLLTSTHDTF
-556 GNTNSGSN
+556 TNNT
-564 ASIQNGMMVDV
+564 AIQNGVMVDV
-575 DPDIFAPLPP
+575 DPDLFAPLPP
-585 YISTLES
+585 YITTLEG
-592 EGATLQANQ
+592 EGAELQANQ

-624 STEDDSTE
+624 SAED
-632 NDSKR
+632 DSKR
-637 WKLEFEVRNQ
+637 WELEFEVRNKQ
-647 QADDQENSSF
+647 TDDSEQVKL
-657 HPNLEEC
+657 HPKLNEC
-664 KTLIS
+664 KELIA
-669 RIYSGNKKS
+669 RLYSGNKKS

-685 TLPKDLERK
+685 TLAKDLEKK
-694 LGKREEWDF
+694 LGKRDEWDF
-703 ATLRQL
+703 TTLRQM
-709 FDAFSQG
+709 FDTFAQG

-726 EKNWLRLAGFSMR
+726 EKNWLRLAGFALR

-752 QIWSLYQQSIQFK
+752 QVWGLYQQNIQFK

-776 WRRVAGGLSQE
+776 WRRIAGGLSQE

-822 VRLSASLENLDVEDK
+822 VRLSASLEHLEVEDK

-842 WYLSKAMNH
+842 WFLSKAINH

-857 HWWALGRLASRTPL
+857 HWWAMGRLASRTPL
-871 YGSQHNAIPRE
+871 YGSQHNVIPRE
-882 QIEQWLPKLL
+882 QAEQWLPKLL
-892 ELNWQKEQMI
+892 EQNWQKEPMI
-902 AFAVVMMCRKTGDRL
+902 AFAAVIICRKTGDRL
-917 FDVSDDYRE
+917 FDISDDYRE
-926 QVRSKLKQSKV
+926 QVLAKLKQSKV
-937 PESWISLVEEVKEL
+937 PESWVSLVEEVKEL

-958 VFGDA
+958 IFGDA
-963 LPSGLTLIS
+963 LPSGLTLVNN
-972 S
+972 

>member
-1 MTSPRFLVGIDL
+1 MASPRFLVGIDL

-23 EITDNLEQSNVTL
+23 EITDNLEQSDVSL

-57 RYHPADGQISPS
+57 RYHAAQSQIAPN
-69 DLILPWESVRTE
+69 DLVLPWDDQLVE
-81 GDIDNVI
+81 GDIQNVI
-88 VGEWARELGAKVEGR
+88 IGEWARELGAKVEGR

-109 SWLSHQAVDRRS
+109 SWLSHQAVDRS
-121 EILPWAGAADVEKVS
+121 SDILPWAGANDVDKVS
-136 PVTASASYLN
+136 PVIASASYLN
-146 HIRQS
+146 HIRQA
-151 WNYRHPSNKLEDQ
+151 WNYRNPSNKLEDQ

-182 LEAAEQAG
+182 LEAAALAG
-190 LGKIVLLEEPQAV
+190 LNKIVLLEEPQAV

-213 TASEE
+213 TASEQ
-218 LKTLPLILVCDVGG
+218 LKELPLILVCDVGG
-232 GTTDLSLIEAKFDS
+232 GTTDLSLIEAKFDNE
-246 DELALDRIGVGEH
+246 ELALDRIGVGEH

-272 HLAEQRFSQSK
+272 HLAEQRFNQSK
-283 KLNAANLTKLIQQTR
+283 KLNAASLTKLIQQTR

-308 APDEVKITMLGSGSK
+308 APEEVKITMLGSGSK
-323 LLGGTKSVQLS
+323 LLGGTKSIGLT

-349 SGFEEV
+349 SDFTQT

-374 AVSKHIA
+374 AVSKHVA

-391 YAALNRANKLNLES
+391 QAALGSQES
-405 NQDLESNQNLESNQY
+405 D
-420 LENGEGTEK
+420 K

-444 SELVT
+444 SDLVT
-449 ERITQL
+449 ERVTNL
-455 LENWKGTPI
+455 LENWRGEPV

-501 YFLHLPEKNKMGKAL
+501 YFLHLQEKNKMGKAL

-543 VKFNLLTSTHDSF
+543 VRFNLLTSTHDTLSN
-556 GNTNSGSN
+556 NT
-564 ASIQNGMMVDV
+564 AIQNGVMVDV
-575 DPDIFAPLPP
+575 DPDLFMPLPP
-585 YISTLES
+585 YISTLEG
-592 EGATLQANQ
+592 EGVELQANQ

-624 STEDDSTE
+624 HVED
-632 NDSKR
+632 DSKR
-637 WKLEFEVRNQ
+637 WALEFEVRNQ
-647 QADDQENSSF
+647 KAEESEQAAL
-657 HPNLEEC
+657 HPRLSEC
-664 KTLIS
+664 KELIG

-678 AEGKEIK
+678 ADGKEIK
-685 TLPKDLERK
+685 TLAKDLEKK
-694 LGKREEWDF
+694 LGKRDEWDF
-703 ATLRQL
+703 TTLRHL
-709 FDAFSQG
+709 FDAFTQG
-716 RKRRRRSEQH
+716 RKRRRRSEPH
-726 EKNWLRLAGFSMR
+726 EKNWLRLAGFALR

-744 PTDSWRIE
+744 ATDSWRIE
-752 QIWSLYQQSIQFK
+752 QVWGLYQQGIQFK

-776 WRRVAGGLSQE
+776 WRRIAGGLNQE

-813 AQDMGYESM
+813 AQEMGYESM
-822 VRLSASLENLDVEDK
+822 VRLAASLEHLEVEDK
-837 VLLAT
+837 VLLST
-842 WYLSKAMNH
+842 WCLSKAINH

-871 YGSQHNAIPRE
+871 YGSQHNVIPRE
-882 QIEQWLPKLL
+882 QAEQWLPKLL
-892 ELNWQKEQMI
+892 EQNWQKEPMI
-902 AFAVVMMCRKTGDRL
+902 AFAAVMICRKTGDRL
-917 FDVSDDYRE
+917 FDISDDYRQ
-926 QVRSKLKQSKV
+926 QVLDKLKQSKV
-937 PESWISLVEEVKEL
+937 PESWVSLVAEVKEL
-951 SESESKR
+951 SDSESKR

-963 LPSGLTLIS
+963 LPSGLTLVHQ
-972 S
+972 

>member
-1 MTSPRFLVGIDL
+1 MASPRFLVGIDL
-13 GTTNTVVAFC
+13 GTTNTVVAYC
-23 EITDNLEQSNVTL
+23 EITDNLEQSEVSL

-57 RYHPADGQISPS
+57 RYHPAVGQISPS
-69 DLILPWESVRTE
+69 DLTLPWDNEPVA
-81 GDIDNVI
+81 GDINNVI

-109 SWLSHQAVDRRS
+109 SWLSHQAVNRNSD
-121 EILPWAGAADVEKVS
+121 ILPWAGAQDVDKVS
-136 PVTASASYLN
+136 PVIASASYLN
-146 HIRQS
+146 HIRQA

-182 LEAAEQAG
+182 LEAAELAG
-190 LGKIVLLEEPQAV
+190 LKKIVLLEEPQAV
-203 CYDWYARHQH
+203 CYDWYARHQQ
-213 TASEE
+213 TAADE
-218 LKTLPLILVCDVGG
+218 LKDLPLILVCDVGG
-232 GTTDLSLIEAKFDS
+232 GTTDLSLIEAKFTHD
-246 DELALDRIGVGEH
+246 DLALDRIGVGEH

-272 HLAEQRFSQSK
+272 HLAESRFSQNK
-283 KLNAANLTKLIQQTR
+283 KLTAASLTKLIQQTR
-298 KAKENLLSAN
+298 KAKENLLSTS

-323 LLGGTKSVQLS
+323 LLGGTKSIALS

-349 SGFEEV
+349 SDFSEV

-374 AVSKHIA
+374 AVSKHVA

-391 YAALNRANKLNLES
+391 RAALGIEDDK
-405 NQDLESNQNLESNQY
+405 QN
-420 LENGEGTEK
+420 
-429 PAIPVGLLLNGGVFN
+429 AIPVGLLLNGGVFN
-444 SELVT
+444 SDLVT
-449 ERITQL
+449 ERVTTL
-455 LENWKGTPI
+455 LSDWRGAPV

-501 YFLHLPEKNKMGKAL
+501 YFLHLQEKNKMGKAL

-543 VKFNLLTSTHDSF
+543 VRFNLLTSTHDTLTN
-556 GNTNSGSN
+556 NT
-564 ASIQNGMMVDV
+564 AIQNGMMVDV
-575 DPDIFAPLPP
+575 DPDLFAPLPP
-585 YISTLES
+585 YITTLEG
-592 EGATLQANQ
+592 EGAELQANQ

-624 STEDDSTE
+624 SAED
-632 NDSKR
+632 DSKR
-637 WKLEFEVRNQ
+637 WELEFEVRNKQ
-647 QADDQENSSF
+647 TDDSEQVKL
-657 HPNLEEC
+657 HPKLNEC
-664 KTLIS
+664 KELIA
-669 RIYSGNKKS
+669 RLYSGNKKS

-685 TLPKDLERK
+685 TLAKDLEKK
-694 LGKREEWDF
+694 LGKRDEWDF
-703 ATLRQL
+703 TTLRQL
-709 FDAFSQG
+709 FDTFAQG

-726 EKNWLRLAGFSMR
+726 EKNWLRLAGFALR

-752 QIWSLYQQSIQFK
+752 QVWGLYQQNIQFK

-776 WRRVAGGLSQE
+776 WRRIAGGLSQE

-813 AQDMGYESM
+813 AQEMGYESM
-822 VRLSASLENLDVEDK
+822 VRLSASLEHLEVEDK

-842 WYLSKAMNH
+842 WFLSKAINQ

-857 HWWALGRLASRTPL
+857 HWWAMGRLASRTPL
-871 YGSQHNAIPRE
+871 YGSQHNVIPRE
-882 QIEQWLPKLL
+882 QAEQWLPKLL
-892 ELNWQKEQMI
+892 EQNWLKEPMI
-902 AFAVVMMCRKTGDRL
+902 AFAAVMICRKTGDRL
-917 FDVSDDYRE
+917 FDISDDYRE
-926 QVRSKLKQSKV
+926 QVLTKLKQSKV
-937 PESWISLVEEVKEL
+937 PESWVSLVEEVKEL

-963 LPSGLTLIS
+963 LPSGLTLVHH
-972 S
+972 

>member
-1 MTSPRFLVGIDL
+1 MASPRFLVGIDL
-13 GTTNTVVAFC
+13 GTTNTVVAYC
-23 EITDNLEQSNVTL
+23 EITDNLEQSEVSL

-57 RYHPADGQISPS
+57 RYHPAVGQISPS
-69 DLILPWESVRTE
+69 DLTLPWDNEPVA
-81 GDIDNVI
+81 GDINNVI

-109 SWLSHQAVDRRS
+109 SWLSHQAVDRNS
-121 EILPWAGAADVEKVS
+121 DILPWAGAQDVDKVS
-136 PVTASASYLN
+136 PVIASASYLN
-146 HIRQS
+146 HIRQA

-182 LEAAEQAG
+182 LEAAELAG
-190 LGKIVLLEEPQAV
+190 LKKIVLLEEPQAV
-203 CYDWYARHQH
+203 CYDWYARHQQ
-213 TASEE
+213 TAADE
-218 LKTLPLILVCDVGG
+218 LKDLPLILVCDVGG
-232 GTTDLSLIEAKFDS
+232 GTTDLSLIEAKFTHD
-246 DELALDRIGVGEH
+246 DLALDRIGVGEH

-272 HLAEQRFSQSK
+272 HLAESRFSQNK
-283 KLNAANLTKLIQQTR
+283 KLTAASLTKLIQQTR
-298 KAKENLLSAN
+298 KAKENLLSAS

-323 LLGGTKSVQLS
+323 LLGGTKSIALS

-349 SGFEEV
+349 SDFSEV

-374 AVSKHIA
+374 AVSKHVA

-391 YAALNRANKLNLES
+391 RAALGIEDDK
-405 NQDLESNQNLESNQY
+405 QN
-420 LENGEGTEK
+420 
-429 PAIPVGLLLNGGVFN
+429 AIPVGLLLNGGVFN
-444 SELVT
+444 SDLVT
-449 ERITQL
+449 ERVTTL
-455 LENWKGTPI
+455 LSDWRGAPV

-501 YFLHLPEKNKMGKAL
+501 YFLHLQEKNKMGKAL

-543 VKFNLLTSTHDSF
+543 VRFNLLTSTHDTLTN
-556 GNTNSGSN
+556 NT
-564 ASIQNGMMVDV
+564 AIQNGVMIDV
-575 DPDIFAPLPP
+575 DPDLFAPLPP
-585 YISTLES
+585 YITTLEG
-592 EGATLQANQ
+592 EGAELQANQ

-624 STEDDSTE
+624 SAEDDK
-632 NDSKR
+632 KR
-637 WKLEFEVRNQ
+637 WELEFEVRNK
-647 QADDQENSSF
+647 QADDGEEIQL
-657 HPNLEEC
+657 HPRLNEC
-664 KTLIS
+664 KELIA
-669 RIYSGNKKS
+669 RLYSGNKKS

-685 TLPKDLERK
+685 TLAKDLEKK
-694 LGKREEWDF
+694 LGKRDEWDF
-703 ATLRQL
+703 TTLRQL
-709 FDAFSQG
+709 FDTFAQG

-726 EKNWLRLAGFSMR
+726 EKNWLRLAGFALR

-744 PTDSWRIE
+744 LTDSWRIE
-752 QIWSLYQQSIQFK
+752 QVWGLYQQNIQFK

-776 WRRVAGGLSQE
+776 WRRIAGGLSQE

-813 AQDMGYESM
+813 AQEMGYESM
-822 VRLSASLENLDVEDK
+822 VRLSASLEHLEVEDK

-842 WYLSKAMNH
+842 WFLSKAINQS
-851 NQFEQA
+851 QFEQA
-857 HWWALGRLASRTPL
+857 HWWAMGRLASRTPL
-871 YGSQHNAIPRE
+871 YGSQHNVIPRE
-882 QIEQWLPKLL
+882 QAEQWLPKLL
-892 ELNWQKEQMI
+892 EQNWLKEPMI
-902 AFAVVMMCRKTGDRL
+902 AFAAVMICRKTGDRL
-917 FDVSDDYRE
+917 FDISDDYRE
-926 QVRSKLKQSKV
+926 QVLTKLKQSKV
-937 PESWISLVEEVKEL
+937 PESWVSLVEEVKEL

-963 LPSGLTLIS
+963 LPSGLTLVHH
-972 S
+972 

>member
-1 MTSPRFLVGIDL
+1 MASPRFLVGIDL
-13 GTTNTVVAFC
+13 GTTNTVVAYC
-23 EITDNLEQSNVTL
+23 EITDNLEQSEVSL

-57 RYHPADGQISPS
+57 RYHPAVGQISPS
-69 DLILPWESVRTE
+69 DLTLPWDNEPVA
-81 GDIDNVI
+81 GDINNVI

-109 SWLSHQAVDRRS
+109 SWLSHQAVDRNS
-121 EILPWAGAADVEKVS
+121 DILPWAGAQDVDKVS
-136 PVTASASYLN
+136 PVIASASYLN
-146 HIRQS
+146 HIRQA

-182 LEAAEQAG
+182 LEAAELAG
-190 LGKIVLLEEPQAV
+190 LKKIVLLEEPQAV
-203 CYDWYARHQH
+203 CYDWYARHQQ
-213 TASEE
+213 TAADE
-218 LKTLPLILVCDVGG
+218 LKELPLILVCDVGG
-232 GTTDLSLIEAKFDS
+232 GTTDLSLIEASFS
-246 DELALDRIGVGEH
+246 SQDELALDRIGVGEH

-272 HLAEQRFSQSK
+272 HLAESRFNQSK
-283 KLNAANLTKLIQQTR
+283 KLTAASLTKLIQQTR
-298 KAKENLLSAN
+298 KAKESLLSAS
-308 APDEVKITMLGSGSK
+308 APEEVKITMLGSGSK
-323 LLGGTKSVQLS
+323 LLGGTKSIGLS

-349 SGFEEV
+349 SDFSEV

-374 AVSKHIA
+374 AVSKHVA
-381 EFLTQHQQVS
+381 EFLTQHQQVAR
-391 YAALNRANKLNLES
+391 AALGIEDDK
-405 NQDLESNQNLESNQY
+405 QN
-420 LENGEGTEK
+420 
-429 PAIPVGLLLNGGVFN
+429 AIPVGLLLNGGVFN

-449 ERITQL
+449 ERVTTL
-455 LENWKGTPI
+455 LSDWRGAPV

-501 YFLHLPEKNKMGKAL
+501 YFLHLQEKNKMGKAL

-543 VKFNLLTSTHDSF
+543 VRFNLLTSTHDTLTN
-556 GNTNSGSN
+556 NT
-564 ASIQNGMMVDV
+564 AIQNGVMVDV
-575 DPDIFAPLPP
+575 DPDLFAPLPP
-585 YISTLES
+585 YITTLEG
-592 EGATLQANQ
+592 EGAELQANQ

-624 STEDDSTE
+624 SAED
-632 NDSKR
+632 DSKR
-637 WKLEFEVRNQ
+637 WELEFEVRNKQ
-647 QADDQENSSF
+647 TDDSEQVKL
-657 HPNLEEC
+657 HPKLNEC
-664 KTLIS
+664 KELIA
-669 RIYSGNKKS
+669 RLYSGNKKS
-678 AEGKEIK
+678 AESKEIK
-685 TLPKDLERK
+685 TLAKDLEKK
-694 LGKREEWDF
+694 LGKRDEWDF
-703 ATLRQL
+703 TTLRQL
-709 FDAFSQG
+709 FDTFAQG

-726 EKNWLRLAGFSMR
+726 EKNWLRLAGFALR

-752 QIWSLYQQSIQFK
+752 QVWGLYQQNIQFK

-776 WRRVAGGLSQE
+776 WRRIAGGLSQE

-822 VRLSASLENLDVEDK
+822 VRLAASLEHLEVEDK

-842 WYLSKAMNH
+842 WFLSKAINH

-857 HWWALGRLASRTPL
+857 HWWAMGRLASRTPL
-871 YGSQHNAIPRE
+871 YGSQHNVIPRE
-882 QIEQWLPKLL
+882 QAEQWLPKLL
-892 ELNWQKEQMI
+892 EQNWQKEPMI
-902 AFAVVMMCRKTGDRL
+902 AFAAVMICRKTGDRL
-917 FDVSDDYRE
+917 FDISDDYRE
-926 QVRSKLKQSKV
+926 QVLAKLKQSKV
-937 PESWISLVEEVKEL
+937 PESWVSLVEEVKEL

-958 VFGDA
+958 IFGDA
-963 LPSGLTLIS
+963 LPSGLTLVNN
-972 S
+972 

>member
-1 MTSPRFLVGIDL
+1 MASPRFLVGIDL
-13 GTTNTVVAFC
+13 GTTNTVVAYC
-23 EITDNLEQSNVTL
+23 EITDNLEQSEVSL

-57 RYHPADGQISPS
+57 RYHPAIGQISPS
-69 DLILPWESVRTE
+69 DLTLPWENEPVS
-81 GDIDNVI
+81 GDISNVI

-109 SWLSHQAVDRRS
+109 SWLSHQAVDRS
-121 EILPWAGAADVEKVS
+121 SDILPWAGAQDVDKVS
-136 PVTASASYLN
+136 PVIASASYLN
-146 HIRQS
+146 HIRQA

-182 LEAAEQAG
+182 LEAAELAG
-190 LGKIVLLEEPQAV
+190 LKKIVLLEEPQAV
-203 CYDWYARHQH
+203 CYDWYARHQQ
-213 TASEE
+213 TAADE
-218 LKTLPLILVCDVGG
+218 LKELPLILVCDVGG
-232 GTTDLSLIEAKFDS
+232 GTTDLSLIEASFS
-246 DELALDRIGVGEH
+246 SQDELALDRIGVGEH

-272 HLAEQRFSQSK
+272 HLAESRFNQSK
-283 KLNAANLTKLIQQTR
+283 KLTAASLTKLIQQTR
-298 KAKENLLSAN
+298 KAKENLLSAS
-308 APDEVKITMLGSGSK
+308 APEEVKITMLGSGSK
-323 LLGGTKSVQLS
+323 LLGGTKSIGLS

-349 SGFEEV
+349 SDFSEV

-374 AVSKHIA
+374 AVSKHVA

-391 YAALNRANKLNLES
+391 RAALGLE
-405 NQDLESNQNLESNQY
+405 DDKQN
-420 LENGEGTEK
+420 
-429 PAIPVGLLLNGGVFN
+429 AIPVGLLLNGGVFN

-449 ERITQL
+449 ERVTTL
-455 LENWKGTPI
+455 LSDWRGAPV

-501 YFLHLPEKNKMGKAL
+501 YFLHLQEKNKMGKAL

-543 VKFNLLTSTHDSF
+543 VRFNLLTSTHDTLTN
-556 GNTNSGSN
+556 NT
-564 ASIQNGMMVDV
+564 AIQNGVMVDV
-575 DPDIFAPLPP
+575 DPDLFAPLPP
-585 YISTLES
+585 YITTLEG
-592 EGATLQANQ
+592 EGAELKANQ

-624 STEDDSTE
+624 SAED
-632 NDSKR
+632 DSKR
-637 WKLEFEVRNQ
+637 WELEFEVRNKQ
-647 QADDQENSSF
+647 TDDSEQVKL
-657 HPNLEEC
+657 HPKLNEC
-664 KTLIS
+664 KELIA
-669 RIYSGNKKS
+669 RLYSGNKKS
-678 AEGKEIK
+678 AESKEIK
-685 TLPKDLERK
+685 TLAKDLEKK
-694 LGKREEWDF
+694 LGKRDEWDF
-703 ATLRQL
+703 TTLRQL
-709 FDAFSQG
+709 FDTFAQG

-726 EKNWLRLAGFSMR
+726 EKNWLRLAGFALR

-752 QIWSLYQQSIQFK
+752 QVWGLYQQNIQFK

-776 WRRVAGGLSQE
+776 WRRIAGGLSQE

-798 YLHPGAMKNPQSAKA
+798 YLHPGAMKNPQSAKT

-822 VRLSASLENLDVEDK
+822 VRLSASLEHLEVEDK

-842 WYLSKAMNH
+842 WFLSKAINH

-857 HWWALGRLASRTPL
+857 HWWAMGRLASRTPL
-871 YGSQHNAIPRE
+871 YGSQHNVIPRE
-882 QIEQWLPKLL
+882 QAEQWLPKLL
-892 ELNWQKEQMI
+892 EQNWQKEPMI
-902 AFAVVMMCRKTGDRL
+902 AFAAVMICRKTGDRL
-917 FDVSDDYRE
+917 FDISDDYRE
-926 QVRSKLKQSKV
+926 QVLTKLKQSKV
-937 PESWISLVEEVKEL
+937 PESWVSLVEEVKEL

-958 VFGDA
+958 IFGDA
-963 LPSGLTLIS
+963 LPSGLALVNN
-972 S
+972 

>member
-1 MTSPRFLVGIDL
+1 MASPRFLVGIDL
-13 GTTNTVVAFC
+13 GTTNTVVAYC
-23 EITDNLEQSNVTL
+23 EITDNLEQSEVSL

-57 RYHPADGQISPS
+57 RYHPAVGQISPS
-69 DLILPWESVRTE
+69 DLTLPWDNEPVA
-81 GDIDNVI
+81 GDINNVI

-109 SWLSHQAVDRRS
+109 SWLSHQAVDRNS
-121 EILPWAGAADVEKVS
+121 DILPWAGAQDVDKVS
-136 PVTASASYLN
+136 PVIASASYLN
-146 HIRQS
+146 HIRQA

-182 LEAAEQAG
+182 LEAAELAG
-190 LGKIVLLEEPQAV
+190 LKKIVLLEEPQAV
-203 CYDWYARHQH
+203 CYDWYARHQQ
-213 TASEE
+213 TAADE
-218 LKTLPLILVCDVGG
+218 LKDLPLILVCDVGG
-232 GTTDLSLIEAKFDS
+232 GTTDLSLIEAKFTHD
-246 DELALDRIGVGEH
+246 DLALDRIGVGEH

-272 HLAEQRFSQSK
+272 HLAESRFNQNK
-283 KLNAANLTKLIQQTR
+283 KLTAASLTKLIQQTR
-298 KAKENLLSAN
+298 KAKENLLSTS

-323 LLGGTKSVQLS
+323 LLGGTKSIALS

-349 SGFEEV
+349 SDFSEV

-374 AVSKHIA
+374 AVSKHVA

-391 YAALNRANKLNLES
+391 RAALGIEDDK
-405 NQDLESNQNLESNQY
+405 QN
-420 LENGEGTEK
+420 
-429 PAIPVGLLLNGGVFN
+429 AIPVGLLLNGGVFN
-444 SELVT
+444 SDLVT
-449 ERITQL
+449 ERVTTL
-455 LENWKGTPI
+455 LSDWRGAPV

-501 YFLHLPEKNKMGKAL
+501 YFLHLQEKNKMGKAL

-543 VKFNLLTSTHDSF
+543 VRFNLLTSTHDTLTN
-556 GNTNSGSN
+556 NT
-564 ASIQNGMMVDV
+564 AIQNGVMVDV
-575 DPDIFAPLPP
+575 DPDLFAPLPP
-585 YISTLES
+585 YITTLEG
-592 EGATLQANQ
+592 EGAELQANQ

-624 STEDDSTE
+624 SAED
-632 NDSKR
+632 DSKR
-637 WKLEFEVRNQ
+637 WELEFEVRNKQ
-647 QADDQENSSF
+647 TDDSEQVKL
-657 HPNLEEC
+657 HPKLNEC
-664 KTLIS
+664 KELIA
-669 RIYSGNKKS
+669 RLYSGNKKS
-678 AEGKEIK
+678 AEGNEIK
-685 TLPKDLERK
+685 TLAKDLEKK
-694 LGKREEWDF
+694 LGKRDEWDF
-703 ATLRQL
+703 TTLRQL
-709 FDAFSQG
+709 FDTFAQG

-726 EKNWLRLAGFSMR
+726 EKNWLRLAGFALR

-752 QIWSLYQQSIQFK
+752 QVWGLYQQNIQFK

-776 WRRVAGGLSQE
+776 WRRIAGGLSQE

-813 AQDMGYESM
+813 AQEMGYESM
-822 VRLSASLENLDVEDK
+822 VRLSASLEHLEVEDK

-842 WYLSKAMNH
+842 WFLSKAINQ

-857 HWWALGRLASRTPL
+857 HWWAMGRLASRTPL
-871 YGSQHNAIPRE
+871 YGSQHNVIPRE
-882 QIEQWLPKLL
+882 QAEQWLPKLL
-892 ELNWQKEQMI
+892 EQNWLKEPMI
-902 AFAVVMMCRKTGDRL
+902 AFAAVMICRKTGDRL
-917 FDVSDDYRE
+917 FDISDDYRE
-926 QVRSKLKQSKV
+926 QVLTKLKQSKV
-937 PESWISLVEEVKEL
+937 PESWVSLVEEVKEL

-963 LPSGLTLIS
+963 LPSGLTLVHH
-972 S
+972 

>member
-1 MTSPRFLVGIDL
+1 MASPRFLVGIDL
-13 GTTNTVVAFC
+13 GTTNTVVAYC
-23 EITDNLEQSNVTL
+23 EITDNLEQSEVSL

-57 RYHPADGQISPS
+57 RYHPAQGQISPS
-69 DLILPWESVRTE
+69 DLTLPWENQPVS
-81 GDIDNVI
+81 GDIKNVI

-109 SWLSHQAVDRRS
+109 SWLSHQAVDRS
-121 EILPWAGAADVEKVS
+121 SDILPWAGAQDVDKVS
-136 PVTASASYLN
+136 PVIASASYLN
-146 HIRQS
+146 HIRQA

-182 LEAAEQAG
+182 LEAADLAG
-190 LGKIVLLEEPQAV
+190 LKKIVLLEEPQAV
-203 CYDWYARHQH
+203 CYDWYARHQQ
-213 TASEE
+213 TAADE
-218 LKTLPLILVCDVGG
+218 LKDLPLILVCDVGG
-232 GTTDLSLIEAKFDS
+232 GTTDLSLIEAKFKQSNDS
-246 DELALDRIGVGEH
+246 ESELALDRIGVGEH

-272 HLAEQRFSQSK
+272 HLAESRFNQNK
-283 KLNAANLTKLIQQTR
+283 KLTAASLTKLIQQTR
-298 KAKENLLSAN
+298 KAKENLLSSN
-308 APDEVKITMLGSGSK
+308 APEEVKITMLGSGSK
-323 LLGGTKSVQLS
+323 LLGGTKSIALS

-349 SGFEEV
+349 SEFNEV

-374 AVSKHIA
+374 AVSKHVA

-391 YAALNRANKLNLES
+391 RSALGIEDEK
-405 NQDLESNQNLESNQY
+405 QN
-420 LENGEGTEK
+420 
-429 PAIPVGLLLNGGVFN
+429 AIPVGLLLNGGVFN
-444 SELVT
+444 SDLVT
-449 ERITQL
+449 ERVTTL
-455 LENWKGTPI
+455 LSDWRGAPV

-501 YFLHLPEKNKMGKAL
+501 YFLHLQEKNKMGKAL

-543 VKFNLLTSTHDSF
+543 VRFNLLTSTHDTLTN
-556 GNTNSGSN
+556 NT
-564 ASIQNGMMVDV
+564 AIQNGVMVDV
-575 DPDIFAPLPP
+575 DPDLFVPLPP
-585 YISTLES
+585 YITTLEG
-592 EGATLQANQ
+592 EGAELHANQ

-624 STEDDSTE
+624 SAEDDT
-632 NDSKR
+632 KR
-637 WKLEFEVRNQ
+637 WALEFEVRNK
-647 QADDQENSSF
+647 QADDNEDVQL
-657 HPNLEEC
+657 HPKLNEC
-664 KTLIS
+664 KDLVA
-669 RIYSGNKKS
+669 RLYSGNKKS
-678 AEGKEIK
+678 ADSKEIK
-685 TLPKDLERK
+685 TLAKDLEKK
-694 LGKREEWDF
+694 LGKRDEWDF
-703 ATLRQL
+703 TTLRQL
-709 FDAFSQG
+709 FDAFAQG

-726 EKNWLRLAGFSMR
+726 EKNWLRLAGFALR

-752 QIWSLYQQSIQFK
+752 QIWGLYQQNIQFK

-776 WRRVAGGLSQE
+776 WRRIAGGLNQE

-822 VRLSASLENLDVEDK
+822 VRLSASLENLEVEDK

-842 WYLSKAMNH
+842 WFLSKAINH
-851 NQFEQA
+851 NQFQQA
-857 HWWALGRLASRTPL
+857 HWWAMGRLASRTPL
-871 YGSQHNAIPRE
+871 YGSQHSVIPRE
-882 QIEQWLPKLL
+882 QAEQWLPKLL
-892 ELNWQKEQMI
+892 DQNWQKEPMI
-902 AFAVVMMCRKTGDRL
+902 AFAAVMICRKTGDRL
-917 FDVSDDYRE
+917 FDISDDYRE
-926 QVRSKLKQSKV
+926 QVLAKLKQSKV
-937 PESWISLVEEVKEL
+937 PESWVSLVEEVKEL
-951 SESESKR
+951 SDSESKR

-963 LPSGLTLIS
+963 LPSGLTLVHH
-972 S
+972 

>member
-1 MTSPRFLVGIDL
+1 MASPRFLVGIDL
-13 GTTNTVVAFC
+13 GTTNTVVAYC
-23 EITDNLEQSNVTL
+23 EITDNLEQSEVSL

-57 RYHPADGQISPS
+57 RYHPAQGQISPS
-69 DLILPWESVRTE
+69 DLTLPWENQPVS
-81 GDIDNVI
+81 GDIKNVI

-109 SWLSHQAVDRRS
+109 SWLSHQAVDRS
-121 EILPWAGAADVEKVS
+121 SDILPWAGAQDVDKVS
-136 PVTASASYLN
+136 PVIASASYLN
-146 HIRQS
+146 HIRQA

-182 LEAAEQAG
+182 LEAADLAG
-190 LGKIVLLEEPQAV
+190 LKKIVLLEEPQAV
-203 CYDWYARHQH
+203 CYDWYARHQQ
-213 TASEE
+213 TAADE
-218 LKTLPLILVCDVGG
+218 LKDLPLILVCDVGG
-232 GTTDLSLIEAKFDS
+232 GTTDLSLIEAKFKQSNDS
-246 DELALDRIGVGEH
+246 ESELALDRIGVGEH

-272 HLAEQRFSQSK
+272 HLAESRFNQNK
-283 KLNAANLTKLIQQTR
+283 KLTAASLTKLIQQTR
-298 KAKENLLSAN
+298 KAKENLLSSN
-308 APDEVKITMLGSGSK
+308 APEEVKITMLGSGSK
-323 LLGGTKSVQLS
+323 LLGGTKSIALS

-349 SGFEEV
+349 SEFNEV

-374 AVSKHIA
+374 AVSKHVA

-391 YAALNRANKLNLES
+391 RSALGIEDEK
-405 NQDLESNQNLESNQY
+405 QN
-420 LENGEGTEK
+420 
-429 PAIPVGLLLNGGVFN
+429 AIPVGLLLNGGVFN
-444 SELVT
+444 SDLVT
-449 ERITQL
+449 ERVTTL
-455 LENWKGTPI
+455 LSDWRGAPV

-501 YFLHLPEKNKMGKAL
+501 YFLHLQEKNKMGKAL

-543 VKFNLLTSTHDSF
+543 VRFNLLTSTHDTLTN
-556 GNTNSGSN
+556 NT
-564 ASIQNGMMVDV
+564 AIQNGVMVDV
-575 DPDIFAPLPP
+575 DPDLFVPLPP
-585 YISTLES
+585 YITTLEG
-592 EGATLQANQ
+592 EGAELHANQ

-624 STEDDSTE
+624 SAEDDT
-632 NDSKR
+632 KR
-637 WKLEFEVRNQ
+637 WALEFEVRNK
-647 QADDQENSSF
+647 QADDNEDVQL
-657 HPNLEEC
+657 HPKLNEC
-664 KTLIS
+664 KELVA
-669 RIYSGNKKS
+669 RLYSGNKKS
-678 AEGKEIK
+678 ADSKEIK
-685 TLPKDLERK
+685 TLAKDLEKK
-694 LGKREEWDF
+694 LGKRDEWDF
-703 ATLRQL
+703 TTLRQL
-709 FDAFSQG
+709 FDAFAQG

-726 EKNWLRLAGFSMR
+726 EKNWLRLAGFALR

-752 QIWSLYQQSIQFK
+752 QIWGLYQQNIQFK

-776 WRRVAGGLSQE
+776 WRRIAGGLNQE

-822 VRLSASLENLDVEDK
+822 VRLSASLENLEVEDK

-842 WYLSKAMNH
+842 WFLSKAINH
-851 NQFEQA
+851 NQFQQA
-857 HWWALGRLASRTPL
+857 HWWAMGRLASRTPL
-871 YGSQHNAIPRE
+871 YGSQHSVIPRE
-882 QIEQWLPKLL
+882 QAEQWLPKLL
-892 ELNWQKEQMI
+892 EQNWQKEPMI
-902 AFAVVMMCRKTGDRL
+902 AFAAVMICRKTGDRL
-917 FDVSDDYRE
+917 FDISDDYRE
-926 QVRSKLKQSKV
+926 KVLAKLKQSKV
-937 PESWISLVEEVKEL
+937 PESWVSLVEEVKEL
-951 SESESKR
+951 SDSESKR

-963 LPSGLTLIS
+963 LPSGLTLVHH
-972 S
+972 